1 MLADGS
7 SRPLQKGEILQ
18 PGAKLNIADD
28 AKLILAPYDESP
40 AAATP
45 DAPAHDAPAP
55 GQPQAPDAGTAA
67 SPDIAALQKSILQ
80 GVDPTQNFE
89 ASAAGGAPAAGGG
102 GGIGG
107 VAGASGNGGFVTID
121 RIGDATI
128 AAAGFDTTYQTE
140 PVVDTQ
146 QVVEPL
152 LVNELTD
159 QGEQLVVA
167 EDGVLNGNLLDNTVN
182 TDGPSAASVLLF
194 SWGGNANVAVGTSV
208 TIDGIGTLVVNGD
221 GSFTFTPAPNYDG
234 AVPPVVYTVTD
245 GTDTVQS
252 TLELTITPVNDLA
265 DQGENVVVT
274 EDAAVS
280 GNLLDNT
287 VDNDGP
293 QAATVTGFSWGGLAN
308 TTLGT
313 PVTLAGVGTL
323 LVNADG
329 SYQFTPATNYD
340 GPVPAVSYT
349 VTDGT
354 DSVQSILTITIIPV
368 DEPVELAGLQLE
380 GGELTLNEA
389 SLAGGSNP
397 NAAAVTQSGIFTFSA
412 ADGVQSLT
420 LGGVAL
426 VTNGQAVTAFPQTI
440 ISPLGNQLIVT
451 GINYNPVTGTGSVNY
466 SYTLGGSETHTQP
479 ANDNSLSESFSVVL
493 VDTDGDNTSGSL
505 DVVILDDV
513 PSVTLTTNSEGLG
526 SVSVDESLVSLGG
539 VGSDGVASATLSAAN
554 VQAQFNPAFGADG
567 AGSIGYSLALTGTNV
582 ASGLYAVDPAAAN
595 GQGAA
600 IVLNQVGNVIT
611 GSAGG
616 VDYFTLTINPS
627 TGEVTLALL
636 DNVWHG
642 DTTNADDSVALTL
655 GQGVLTLVQTVTDAD
670 GDSASASVDLGANGV
685 FRFEDDGP
693 RAGLAEEAPRLGATV
708 DESLVSLGGVGG
720 DGVASA
726 TLSAA
731 NVQAQFNPAF
741 GADGAGS
748 IGYSLALTGTNVAS
762 GLYAVDPLAANGQG
776 AAIVLNQVGNVITGS
791 AGGVDYFTLTINP
804 STGEVTLA
812 LLDNVWHGDTTNADD
827 SVALTLGQGVLTLV
841 QTVTDADG
849 DSASASVDLGANGVF
864 RFEDDGPRAGLA
876 VEAPRLGATVDESLV
891 SLGGVGSDGVASATL
906 SAANVQAQFAP
917 AFGADGAGSIGY
929 SLALTGTNV
938 ASGLYAVDPAAA
950 NGQGAAIVLNQ
961 VGNVITGSAG
971 GVDYFTLTIN
981 PSTGEVTLALLDNV
995 WHGDT
1000 TNADDSVALT
1010 LGQGVLTL
1018 VQTVTDADGDS
1029 ASASV
1034 DLGANGVFRFEDDG
1048 PRAGLAE
1055 EAPRLG
1061 ATVDESLVSLGGVGG
1076 DGVASATLSAANV
1089 QAQFNPAFGA
1099 DGAGSI
1105 GYSLALTGTNVASG
1119 LYAVD
1124 PLAANGQGAAIVLN
1138 QVGNVITGSAGG
1150 VDYFTLTINPS
1161 TGEVT
1166 LALLDNVWHGDTT
1179 NADDSVALTLGQGV
1193 LTLVQT
1199 VTDADGDSASASV
1212 DLGANGVFR
1221 FEDDGPRAGLAEE
1234 APRLDATVD
1243 ESLVSLGGVGG
1254 DGVAS
1259 ATLSAANVQAQF
1271 NPAFGADGAG
1281 SIGYSLAL
1289 TGTNVASGLYAV
1301 DPLAANGQGAAIV
1314 LNQVGNVITGSAGG
1328 VDYFTLTINPST
1340 GEVTLALLD
1349 NVWHGDTTNADDSVA
1364 LTLGQGVLTLVQ
1376 TVTDADGDSASA
1388 SVDLGANGVFR
1399 FEDDGPRAGLAVEA
1413 PRLGATVD
1421 ESLVSLGGVGSDGV
1435 ASATLSAANVQAQF
1449 APAFGADGAGS
1460 IGYSL
1465 ALTGTNVASGLYAV
1479 DPAAAN
1485 GQGAAIVL
1493 NQVGNVITGSAGGV
1507 DYFTLTINPST
1518 GEVTLALLDNV
1529 WHGDTTNA
1537 DDSVALTLGQG
1548 VLTLVQT
1555 VTDADGDSASAS
1567 VDLGA
1572 NGVFRF
1578 EDDGPR
1584 AGLAE
1589 EAPRLGA
1596 TVDESLVSLGG
1607 VGGDGVASATLSAA
1621 NVQAQFNPAF
1631 GADGA
1636 GSIGYSLALT
1646 GTNVAS
1652 GLYAVDPLAANGQGA
1667 AIVLNQVGNVITGSA
1682 GGVDY
1687 FTLTINPSTGEVTLA
1702 LLDNVW
1708 HGDTTNADDSVA
1720 LTLGQGVLT
1729 LVQTVTDADGD
1740 SASASVDLGA
1750 NGVFRFEDDGPRA
1763 GLAEEAPRLGATVDE
1778 SLVSLGGVG
1787 GDGVAS
1793 ATLSAANVQAQFNPA
1808 FGADGAGSIGY
1819 SLALT
1824 GTNVAS
1830 GLYAVDPLAANGQ
1843 GAAIVLNQV
1852 GNVITGSAGGVDY
1865 FTLTINP
1872 STGEVTLALLDNVWH
1887 GDTTNADDSVAL
1899 TLGQG
1904 VLTLVQTVTDAD
1916 GDSASA
1922 SVDLGANGVFRFEDD
1937 GPRAGLAVEAP
1948 RLGATVDESLVSL
1961 GGVGG
1966 DGVASATLSAANVQ
1980 AQFNPAFGADGAG
1993 SIGYSLA
2000 LTGTNVASG
2009 LYAVDPLAA
2018 NGQGA
2023 AIVLNQVGNV
2033 ITGSAGGVD
2042 YFTLT
2047 INPST
2052 GEVTLALLDNVWHG
2066 DTTNADDSVALTL
2079 GQGVLT
2085 LVQTVTDADGDSASA
2100 SVDLGANGVFRFED
2114 DGPRAGL
2121 AVEAPRLGATVDE
2134 SLVSLGGV
2142 GSDGVASATLSAA
2155 NVQAQFAPAFG
2166 ADGAGSI
2173 GYSLALTGTNVA
2185 SGLYAVDPA
2194 AANGQGAAIVLNQV
2208 GNVITGSAGGVDYF
2222 TLTINP
2228 STGEVTL
2235 ALLDNVWHGDTTNA
2249 DDSVAL
2255 TLGQGVLTLV
2265 QTVTDADG
2273 DSASASVDL
2282 GANGVFRFEDDGPRA
2297 GLAEEA
2303 PRLGATVDESLVS
2316 LGGVGSDGV
2325 ASASLSA
2332 ANVQAQFNPAFGA
2345 DGAGSI
2351 GYSLALTGT
2360 NVASGLYAVDP
2371 AAANGQ
2377 GAAIVLNQV
2386 GNVIT
2391 GSAGGVDYF
2400 TLTINPS
2407 TGEVTLALLDNVW
2420 HGDTTNADDSVAL
2433 TLGQGVLTLV
2443 QTVTDADGDSAS
2455 ASVDLG
2461 ANGVFR
2467 FEDDG
2472 PSVTINAV
2480 ADSGITL
2487 TTQDAQTIGSAS
2499 DTATGSF
2506 AAAFLAAAVPSYG
2519 ADGPGTTTVSGYSLS
2534 VTDSNS
2540 GLTSNGLA
2548 ITLTKV
2554 GSDIVGSTTAGEVF
2568 RISVASNGTVT
2579 LTQSAELDH
2588 LPEDVD
2594 NSNDNNLIS
2603 LANGKVLLSATVTVV
2618 DGDNDT
2624 ATGTVSADLGG
2635 NIRFEDDVPSVTI
2648 NAVADSGIT
2657 LTTQDA
2663 QTIGSASDTATGSF
2677 AAAFL
2682 AAAVPSYG
2690 ADGPGTTTVSGYS
2703 LSVTD
2708 SNSGLTSN
2716 GLAIT
2721 LTKVGSD
2728 IVGST
2733 TAGEVFRISVAS
2745 NGTVTLTQSAELDH
2759 LPEDVDN
2766 SNDNNLISLA
2776 NGKVLLSATVTVVDG
2791 DNDTATGTV
2800 SADLGGN
2807 IRFEDDVPSVTIN
2820 AVADSG
2826 ITLTTQD
2833 AQTIGS
2839 ASDTATGSFAAA
2851 FLAAAVPSYGAD
2863 GPGTTTV
2870 SGYSLSVTDSNSGL
2884 TSNGLAITLTKVGSD
2899 IVGSTTAGEVFR
2911 ISVASNGTVTLTQS
2925 AELDHLPEDVDNS
2938 NDNNLIS
2945 LANGKV
2951 LLSAT
2956 VTVVDGDND
2965 TATGTVSAD
2974 LGGNIR
2980 FEDDVPSVTI
2990 NAVADS
2996 GITLTTQDAQTIGS
3010 ASDTA
3015 TGSFA
3020 AAFLAA
3026 AVPSYGADGPGTTTV
3041 SGYSLSVTD
3050 SNSGLTSNGLAIT
3063 LTKVGSDIVGS
3074 TTAGEVFRIS
3084 VASNG
3089 TVTLTQ
3095 SAELDHLPEDV
3106 DNSNDNNL
3114 ISLANGKVLLSA
3126 TVTVV
3131 DGDNDTA
3138 TGTVSADLGGNIR
3151 FEDDVPSVTINAVA
3165 DSGITLTT
3173 QDAQTIGSASDTAT
3187 GSFAAAFLA
3196 AAVPSYGADGPG
3208 TTTVS
3213 GYSLS
3218 VTDSNSGLTS
3228 NGLAITL
3235 TKVGSDIVGSTT
3247 AGEVFRISVA
3257 SNGTVT
3263 LTQSAELDHL
3273 PEDVDNSN
3281 DNNLISLANGK
3292 VLLSATVTVVDGD
3305 NDTATG
3311 TVSADLGGNIRFED
3325 DVPSVTI
3332 NAVADSGIT
3341 LTTQDAQTIG
3351 SASDT
3356 ATGSFAAAFLAAAV
3370 PSYGADGPGTTT
3382 VSGYSLSVTDSNSG
3396 LTSNGLAITLTKV
3409 GSDIVGST
3417 TAGEVFRISVAS
3429 NGTVTLTQSAELD
3442 HLPEDVDNSN
3452 DNNLISLA
3460 NGKVLLSAT
3469 VTVVDGDN
3477 DTATGT
3483 VSADLGG
3490 NIRFEDDV
3498 PSVTIN
3504 AVADS
3509 GITLTTQDAQT
3520 IGSASDTATGSFAAA
3535 FLAAAVPSY
3544 GADGPGTTTVSGY
3557 SLSVTDS
3564 NSGLT
3569 SNGLAITLTKVGSDI
3584 VGSTT
3589 AGEVF
3594 RISVASNGTVTLTQS
3609 AELDHLPE
3617 DVDNSNDNNLI
3628 SLANGKVLL
3637 SATVTVVDGDND
3649 TATGTVSADLGGN
3662 IRFEDDVPSVTINA
3676 VADSGITLTTQDAQT
3691 IGSASDTATGS
3702 FAAAF
3707 LAAAVPSYGADGPG
3721 TTTVSGYSLS
3731 VTDSNSG
3738 LTSNGLAI
3746 TLTKVGSDIVG
3757 STTAGEVF
3765 RISVASN
3772 GTVTLTQSAELDHLP
3787 EDVDNSNDNN
3797 LISLANGKVLLSATV
3812 TVVDG
3817 DNDTATGTV
3826 SADLGGN
3833 IRFEDDVPSVTINAV
3848 ADSGITL
3855 TTQDA
3860 QTIGSA
3866 SDTATGS
3873 FAAAFL
3879 AAAVPSY
3886 GADGPGTT
3894 TVSGYSLSV
3903 TDSNSGLT
3911 SNGLAITLTKVGSD
3925 IVGSTTAGEVFRIS
3939 VASNGTVTLTQSAEL
3954 DHLPEDVDNSNDNNL
3969 ISLANGKVL
3978 LSATVTVVD
3987 GDNDTATGTVSADL
4001 GGNIRFEDDVP
4012 SVTINAVADSGITLT
4027 TQDAQTIG
4035 SASDTATG
4043 SFAAAF
4049 LAAAVPSYG
4058 ADGPGTTTVS
4068 GYSLSVT
4075 DSNSGLTSNGLAI
4088 TLTKVGSDIVGST
4101 TAGEVFRISVASNGT
4116 VTLTQS
4122 AELDHL
4128 PEDVDNSNDNNLIS
4142 LANGKVLLSATVT
4155 VVDGD
4160 NDTATGTVSAD
4171 LGGNIRFE
4179 DDVPSVTIN
4188 AVADSSITLTTQ
4200 DAQTIGSASDTA
4212 TGSFA
4217 AAFLAAAVPSYGAD
4231 GPGTT
4236 TVSGYSLSVT
4246 DSNSGLTS
4254 NGLAITLTKVGS
4266 DIVGSTTAGE
4276 VFRISVASN
4285 GTVTLTQSAELDHL
4299 PEDVDNSNDNNLIS
4313 LANGKVLLSA
4323 TVTVVDGDNDT
4334 ATGTVSADLGGNIRF
4349 EDDVPSVTINA
4360 VADSGITLTTQDAQ
4374 TIGSASDTATGSFA
4388 AAFLAAAVPSYGADG
4403 PGTTTVSGYSLSVTD
4418 SNSGLTSNGL
4428 AITLT
4433 KVGSDIVGSTTAG
4446 EVFRISVAS
4455 NGTVTLTQ
4463 SAELDHLPET
4473 VDNSNDNNLI
4483 SLANGKVLLSATVTV
4498 VDGDNDTATGTVSAD
4513 LGGNIRFEDD
4523 VPSVTINAVADSSIT
4538 LTTQD
4543 AQTIGSASDTA
4554 TGSFAAAFL
4563 AAAVPS
4569 YGADGP
4575 GTTTVSGY
4583 SLSVTDSNSGLTSNG
4598 LAITLT
4604 KVGSDIVGSTTAGEV
4619 FRISVASNGTVTLT
4633 QSAELDHLPED
4644 VDNSNDN
4651 NLISLANGK
4660 VLLSA
4665 TVTVVDGDNDTATGT
4680 VSADLGG
4687 NIRFEDDVPTANP
4700 VTNAGQATQVQ
4711 NTNLMLI
4718 LDISGSMDYDSGYQG
4733 MTRMQVMQKS
4743 ALELLD
4749 KYSAYGNVMVNIITF
4764 ATSATN
4770 PTGVWVN
4777 VDTAKA
4783 IILGL
4788 VSTDSTN
4795 YDDALNEAIK
4805 AFGDTGKLANAQN
4818 VSYFMSDGEPNANAL
4833 SGSPATVPDGN
4844 NSLGGGD
4851 GIDGDGTTLTG
4862 EAKDWADFLKANDI
4876 NSFALGMGSGSTA
4889 SALDPIAYNGVSE
4902 VNTTSLI
4909 VTDFSQLAATLLSTV
4924 VAPPLSGQL
4933 LNGGL
4938 TASTG
4943 ADGGWIGSITVAGVT
4958 YHYDQKTDISSV
4970 TGGTSAGTF
4979 NTATNEWS
4987 ISVAGGILKVDMD
5000 NGAYTFTPPSVIP
5013 SGGISQVFGYNV
5025 IDHDGDTAASTLSL
5039 IINPA
5044 IGPTVVRDDFVIT
5057 NQDPSTIPDWAL
5069 LANDTGPL
5077 AATQVIT
5084 GVSGAVGGTVTDGA
5098 GSIVFDDTSG
5108 SATPSTYDG
5117 SFNYT
5122 NSTTTDPAKVFVDV
5136 QSGSTLTGSYL
5147 DEILIGGSG
5156 NDTLNGN
5163 AGNDILLGGAGN
5175 DSLNGGEGNDILVGG
5190 AGNDTLNGGSGND
5203 TASYL
5208 DSTAGVTV
5216 TVNGN
5221 NQITGGAGTDSLSN
5235 MENLIGSMFNDSLT
5249 GDGNANVLSG
5259 LAGNDILIGGG
5270 GDDMLI
5276 GGAGSDTM
5284 TGGTGKD
5291 TFKWMA
5297 GDAGGIDT
5305 IKDFTT
5311 GANGDVLDLSELL
5324 SGEHTNA
5331 ATLDQY
5337 FNFASGP
5344 GSNKSTLTIDLD
5356 GSGSASTT
5364 HTIFFDN
5371 VDLTLGGTRTD
5382 QQIIQDLLDQG
5393 NLKVDP

>member
-1 MLADGS
+1 MRTQIIDKTVVVSSIEGSVQIVLADGS

-28 AKLILAPYDESP
+28 AKLELAPYDDSP

-128 AAAGFDTTYQTE
+128 AAAGFDTTYQTD

-354 DSVQSILTITIIPV
+354 DSVQAILTITITPV

-440 ISPLGNQLIVT
+440 TSPLGNQLIVT

-526 SVSVDESLVSLGG
+526 SVSVDESLVSLDGVGTDGVASATLSAADVQAQFNPAFGADGAGSIGYSLALTGTNVVSGLYAVDPAAANGQGAAIVLNQVGNVITGSAGGVDYFTLTINPSTGEVTLALLDNVWHGDTTNADDSVALTLGQGVLTLVQTVTDADGDSASAAVDLGANGVFRFEDDGPRAGLAVEAPSLGATVDESLVSLGG
-539 VGSDGVASATLSAAN
+539 VGTDGVASATLSAADVQAQFNLAFGADGAGSIGYSLALTGTNVVSGLYAVDPAAANGQGAAIVLNQVGNVITGSAGGVDYFTLTINPTTGEVTLALLDNVWHGDTTNADDSVALTLGQGVLTLVQTVTDADGDSASAAVDLGANGVFRFEDDGPRAGLAVEAPSLGATVDESLVSLGGVGTDGVASATLSAAN

-708 DESLVSLGGVGG
+708 DESLVSLGGVGT

-731 NVQAQFNPAF
+731 DVQAQFNPAF

-748 IGYSLALTGTNVAS
+748 IGYSLALTGTNVVS
-762 GLYAVDPLAANGQG
+762 GLYAVDPAAANGQG
-776 AAIVLNQVGNVITGS
+776 AAIVLNQVGNIITGS

-876 VEAPRLGATVDESLV
+876 EEAPRLGATVDESLV
-891 SLGGVGSDGVASATL
+891 SLGGVGTDGVASATL
-906 SAANVQAQFAP
+906 SAADVQAQFNP

-938 ASGLYAVDPAAA
+938 VSGLYAVDPAAA

-1061 ATVDESLVSLGGVGG
+1061 ATVDESLVSLGGVGT
-1076 DGVASATLSAANV
+1076 DGVASATLSAADV

-1105 GYSLALTGTNVASG
+1105 GYSLALTGTNV
-1119 LYAVD
+1119 V
-1124 PLAANGQGAAIVLN
+1124 
-1138 QVGNVITGSAGG
+1138 
-1150 VDYFTLTINPS
+1150 
-1161 TGEVT
+1161 
-1166 LALLDNVWHGDTT
+1166 
-1179 NADDSVALTLGQGV
+1179 
-1193 LTLVQT
+1193 
-1199 VTDADGDSASASV
+1199 
-1212 DLGANGVFR
+1212 
-1221 FEDDGPRAGLAEE
+1221 
-1234 APRLDATVD
+1234 
-1243 ESLVSLGGVGG
+1243 
-1254 DGVAS
+1254 
-1259 ATLSAANVQAQF
+1259 
-1271 NPAFGADGAG
+1271 
-1281 SIGYSLAL
+1281 
-1289 TGTNVASGLYAV
+1289 
-1301 DPLAANGQGAAIV
+1301 
-1314 LNQVGNVITGSAGG
+1314 
-1328 VDYFTLTINPST
+1328 
-1340 GEVTLALLD
+1340 
-1349 NVWHGDTTNADDSVA
+1349 
-1364 LTLGQGVLTLVQ
+1364 
-1376 TVTDADGDSASA
+1376 
-1388 SVDLGANGVFR
+1388 
-1399 FEDDGPRAGLAVEA
+1399 
-1413 PRLGATVD
+1413 
-1421 ESLVSLGGVGSDGV
+1421 
-1435 ASATLSAANVQAQF
+1435 
-1449 APAFGADGAGS
+1449 
-1460 IGYSL
+1460 
-1465 ALTGTNVASGLYAV
+1465 SGLYAV

-1607 VGGDGVASATLSAA
+1607 VGTDGVASATLSAA
-1621 NVQAQFNPAF
+1621 DVQAQFNPAF

-1646 GTNVAS
+1646 GTNV
-1652 GLYAVDPLAANGQGA
+1652 V
-1667 AIVLNQVGNVITGSA
+1667 
-1682 GGVDY
+1682 
-1687 FTLTINPSTGEVTLA
+1687 
-1702 LLDNVW
+1702 
-1708 HGDTTNADDSVA
+1708 
-1720 LTLGQGVLT
+1720 
-1729 LVQTVTDADGD
+1729 
-1740 SASASVDLGA
+1740 
-1750 NGVFRFEDDGPRA
+1750 
-1763 GLAEEAPRLGATVDE
+1763 
-1778 SLVSLGGVG
+1778 
-1787 GDGVAS
+1787 
-1793 ATLSAANVQAQFNPA
+1793 
-1808 FGADGAGSIGY
+1808 
-1819 SLALT
+1819 
-1824 GTNVAS
+1824 
-1830 GLYAVDPLAANGQ
+1830 
-1843 GAAIVLNQV
+1843 
-1852 GNVITGSAGGVDY
+1852 
-1865 FTLTINP
+1865 
-1872 STGEVTLALLDNVWH
+1872 
-1887 GDTTNADDSVAL
+1887 
-1899 TLGQG
+1899 
-1904 VLTLVQTVTDAD
+1904 
-1916 GDSASA
+1916 
-1922 SVDLGANGVFRFEDD
+1922 
-1937 GPRAGLAVEAP
+1937 
-1948 RLGATVDESLVSL
+1948 
-1961 GGVGG
+1961 
-1966 DGVASATLSAANVQ
+1966 
-1980 AQFNPAFGADGAG
+1980 
-1993 SIGYSLA
+1993 
-2000 LTGTNVASG
+2000 
-2009 LYAVDPLAA
+2009 
-2018 NGQGA
+2018 
-2023 AIVLNQVGNV
+2023 
-2033 ITGSAGGVD
+2033 
-2042 YFTLT
+2042 
-2047 INPST
+2047 
-2052 GEVTLALLDNVWHG
+2052 
-2066 DTTNADDSVALTL
+2066 
-2079 GQGVLT
+2079 
-2085 LVQTVTDADGDSASA
+2085 
-2100 SVDLGANGVFRFED
+2100 
-2114 DGPRAGL
+2114 
-2121 AVEAPRLGATVDE
+2121 
-2134 SLVSLGGV
+2134 
-2142 GSDGVASATLSAA
+2142 
-2155 NVQAQFAPAFG
+2155 
-2166 ADGAGSI
+2166 
-2173 GYSLALTGTNVA
+2173 

-2316 LGGVGSDGV
+2316 LGGVGTDGV
-2325 ASASLSA
+2325 ASATLSA
-2332 ANVQAQFNPAFGA
+2332 ADVQAQFNPAFGA

-2360 NVASGLYAVDP
+2360 NVVSGLYAVDP

-2472 PSVTINAV
+2472 PRAGLAEEAPRLGATVDESLVSLGGVGTDGVASATLSAADVQAQFNPAFGADGAGSIGYSLALTGTNVVSGLYAVDPAAANGQGAAIVLNQVGNVITGSAGGVDYFTLTINPSTGEVTLALLDNVWHGDTTNADDSVALTLGQGVLTLVQTVTDADGDSASAAVDLGANGVFRFEDDGPSVTINAV
-2480 ADSGITL
+2480 ADGGITL
-2487 TTQDAQTIGSAS
+2487 TTQDAQTIDAAS

-2554 GSDIVGSTTAGEVF
+2554 GSDIVGSTSAGEVF

-2648 NAVADSGIT
+2648 NAVADGGIT

-2663 QTIGSASDTATGSF
+2663 QTIDAASDTATGSF

-2733 TAGEVFRISVAS
+2733 SAGEVFRISVAS

-2820 AVADSG
+2820 AVADGG

-2833 AQTIGS
+2833 AQTIDA

-2899 IVGSTTAGEVFR
+2899 IVGSTSAGEVFR

-2990 NAVADS
+2990 NAVADG
-2996 GITLTTQDAQTIGS
+2996 GITLTTQDAQTIDA

-3074 TTAGEVFRIS
+3074 TSAGEVFRIS

-3165 DSGITLTT
+3165 DGGITLTT
-3173 QDAQTIGSASDTAT
+3173 QDAQTIDAASDTAT

-3235 TKVGSDIVGSTT
+3235 TKVGSDIVGSTS

-3332 NAVADSGIT
+3332 NAVADGGIT
-3341 LTTQDAQTIG
+3341 LTTQDAQTIDA
-3351 SASDT
+3351 ASDT

-3417 TAGEVFRISVAS
+3417 SAGEVFRISVAS

-3504 AVADS
+3504 AVADG

-3520 IGSASDTATGSFAAA
+3520 IDAASDTATGSFAAA

-3584 VGSTT
+3584 VGSTS

-3676 VADSGITLTTQDAQT
+3676 VADGGITLTTQDAQT
-3691 IGSASDTATGS
+3691 IDAASDTATGS

-3757 STTAGEVF
+3757 STSAGEVF

-3848 ADSGITL
+3848 ADGGITL

-3860 QTIGSA
+3860 QTIDAA

-3925 IVGSTTAGEVFRIS
+3925 IVGSTSAGEVFRIS

-4012 SVTINAVADSGITLT
+4012 SVTINAVADGGITLT
-4027 TQDAQTIG
+4027 TQDAQTIDA
-4035 SASDTATG
+4035 ASDTATG

-4101 TAGEVFRISVASNGT
+4101 SAGEVFRISVASNGT

-4188 AVADSSITLTTQ
+4188 AVADGGITLTTQ
-4200 DAQTIGSASDTA
+4200 DAQTIDAASDTA

-4266 DIVGSTTAGE
+4266 DIVGST
-4276 VFRISVASN
+4276 S
-4285 GTVTLTQSAELDHL
+4285 
-4299 PEDVDNSNDNNLIS
+4299 
-4313 LANGKVLLSA
+4313 
-4323 TVTVVDGDNDT
+4323 
-4334 ATGTVSADLGGNIRF
+4334 
-4349 EDDVPSVTINA
+4349 
-4360 VADSGITLTTQDAQ
+4360 
-4374 TIGSASDTATGSFA
+4374 
-4388 AAFLAAAVPSYGADG
+4388 
-4403 PGTTTVSGYSLSVTD
+4403 
-4418 SNSGLTSNGL
+4418 
-4428 AITLT
+4428 
-4433 KVGSDIVGSTTAG
+4433 
-4446 EVFRISVAS
+4446 
-4455 NGTVTLTQ
+4455 
-4463 SAELDHLPET
+4463 
-4473 VDNSNDNNLI
+4473 
-4483 SLANGKVLLSATVTV
+4483 
-4498 VDGDNDTATGTVSAD
+4498 
-4513 LGGNIRFEDD
+4513 
-4523 VPSVTINAVADSSIT
+4523 
-4538 LTTQD
+4538 
-4543 AQTIGSASDTA
+4543 
-4554 TGSFAAAFL
+4554 
-4563 AAAVPS
+4563 
-4569 YGADGP
+4569 
-4575 GTTTVSGY
+4575 
-4583 SLSVTDSNSGLTSNG
+4583 
-4598 LAITLT
+4598 
-4604 KVGSDIVGSTTAGEV
+4604 AGEV

-4924 VAPPLSGQL
+4924 VAPPLSGLL

-5013 SGGISQVFGYNV
+5013 FGGISQVFGYNV

-5098 GSIVFDDTSG
+5098 GSVVFDDTSG
-5108 SATPSTYDG
+5108 SATPSAYDG

-5147 DEILIGGSG
+5147 DEVLIGGSG

-5175 DSLNGGEGNDILVGG
+5175 DNLNGGEGNDILVGG
-5190 AGNDTLNGGSGND
+5190 AGNDTLNGGNGND

-5216 TVNGN
+5216 IVNGN

>member
-1 MLADGS
+1 M
-7 SRPLQKGEILQ
+7 
-18 PGAKLNIADD
+18 
-28 AKLILAPYDESP
+28 
-40 AAATP
+40 
-45 DAPAHDAPAP
+45 
-55 GQPQAPDAGTAA
+55 
-67 SPDIAALQKSILQ
+67 
-80 GVDPTQNFE
+80 
-89 ASAAGGAPAAGGG
+89 
-102 GGIGG
+102 
-107 VAGASGNGGFVTID
+107 
-121 RIGDATI
+121 
-128 AAAGFDTTYQTE
+128 
-140 PVVDTQ
+140 
-146 QVVEPL
+146 
-152 LVNELTD
+152 
-159 QGEQLVVA
+159 
-167 EDGVLNGNLLDNTVN
+167 
-182 TDGPSAASVLLF
+182 
-194 SWGGNANVAVGTSV
+194 
-208 TIDGIGTLVVNGD
+208 
-221 GSFTFTPAPNYDG
+221 
-234 AVPPVVYTVTD
+234 
-245 GTDTVQS
+245 
-252 TLELTITPVNDLA
+252 
-265 DQGENVVVT
+265 
-274 EDAAVS
+274 
-280 GNLLDNT
+280 
-287 VDNDGP
+287 
-293 QAATVTGFSWGGLAN
+293 
-308 TTLGT
+308 
-313 PVTLAGVGTL
+313 
-323 LVNADG
+323 
-329 SYQFTPATNYD
+329 
-340 GPVPAVSYT
+340 
-349 VTDGT
+349 
-354 DSVQSILTITIIPV
+354 
-368 DEPVELAGLQLE
+368 
-380 GGELTLNEA
+380 
-389 SLAGGSNP
+389 
-397 NAAAVTQSGIFTFSA
+397 
-412 ADGVQSLT
+412 
-420 LGGVAL
+420 
-426 VTNGQAVTAFPQTI
+426 
-440 ISPLGNQLIVT
+440 
-451 GINYNPVTGTGSVNY
+451 
-466 SYTLGGSETHTQP
+466 
-479 ANDNSLSESFSVVL
+479 
-493 VDTDGDNTSGSL
+493 
-505 DVVILDDV
+505 
-513 PSVTLTTNSEGLG
+513 
-526 SVSVDESLVSLGG
+526 SVDESLVSLGG
-539 VGSDGVASATLSAAN
+539 AGTDGVASATLSAAN

-582 ASGLYAVDPAAAN
+582 ASGLYAVDPATAN

-670 GDSASASVDLGANGV
+670 GDSASAAVDLGANGV

-693 RAGLAEEAPRLGATV
+693 RAGLAVEAPSLGATV
-708 DESLVSLGGVGG
+708 DESLVSLGGVGT

-762 GLYAVDPLAANGQG
+762 GLYAVDPATANGQG

-804 STGEVTLA
+804 SSGEVTLA

-849 DSASASVDLGANGVF
+849 DSASAAVDLGANGVF

-876 VEAPRLGATVDESLV
+876 VEAPSLGATVDESLV
-891 SLGGVGSDGVASATL
+891 SLGGVGT
-906 SAANVQAQFAP
+906 
-917 AFGADGAGSIGY
+917 
-929 SLALTGTNV
+929 
-938 ASGLYAVDPAAA
+938 
-950 NGQGAAIVLNQ
+950 
-961 VGNVITGSAG
+961 
-971 GVDYFTLTIN
+971 
-981 PSTGEVTLALLDNV
+981 
-995 WHGDT
+995 
-1000 TNADDSVALT
+1000 
-1010 LGQGVLTL
+1010 
-1018 VQTVTDADGDS
+1018 
-1029 ASASV
+1029 
-1034 DLGANGVFRFEDDG
+1034 
-1048 PRAGLAE
+1048 
-1055 EAPRLG
+1055 
-1061 ATVDESLVSLGGVGG
+1061 

-1124 PLAANGQGAAIVLN
+1124 PATANGQGAAIVLN

-1161 TGEVT
+1161 SGEVT

-1199 VTDADGDSASASV
+1199 VTDADGDSASAAV

-1221 FEDDGPRAGLAEE
+1221 FEDDGPRAGLAVE
-1234 APRLDATVD
+1234 APSLGATVD
-1243 ESLVSLGGVGG
+1243 ESLVSLGGVGT

-1301 DPLAANGQGAAIV
+1301 DPATANGQGAAIV

-1328 VDYFTLTINPST
+1328 VDYFTLTINPSS

-1388 SVDLGANGVFR
+1388 AVDLGANGVFR

-1413 PRLGATVD
+1413 PSLGATVD
-1421 ESLVSLGGVGSDGV
+1421 ESLVSLGGVG
-1435 ASATLSAANVQAQF
+1435 T
-1449 APAFGADGAGS
+1449 
-1460 IGYSL
+1460 
-1465 ALTGTNVASGLYAV
+1465 
-1479 DPAAAN
+1479 
-1485 GQGAAIVL
+1485 
-1493 NQVGNVITGSAGGV
+1493 
-1507 DYFTLTINPST
+1507 
-1518 GEVTLALLDNV
+1518 
-1529 WHGDTTNA
+1529 
-1537 DDSVALTLGQG
+1537 
-1548 VLTLVQT
+1548 
-1555 VTDADGDSASAS
+1555 
-1567 VDLGA
+1567 
-1572 NGVFRF
+1572 
-1578 EDDGPR
+1578 
-1584 AGLAE
+1584 
-1589 EAPRLGA
+1589 
-1596 TVDESLVSLGG
+1596 
-1607 VGGDGVASATLSAA
+1607 DGVASATLSAA

-1652 GLYAVDPLAANGQGA
+1652 GLYAVDPATANGQGA

-1687 FTLTINPSTGEVTLA
+1687 FTLTINPSSGEVTLA

-1740 SASASVDLGA
+1740 SASAAVDLGA

-1763 GLAEEAPRLGATVDE
+1763 GLAVEAPSLGATVDE

-1787 GDGVAS
+1787 TDGVAS

-1830 GLYAVDPLAANGQ
+1830 GLYAVDPATANGQ

-1872 STGEVTLALLDNVWH
+1872 SSGEVTLALLDNVWH

-1922 SVDLGANGVFRFEDD
+1922 AVDLGANGVFRFEDD

-1948 RLGATVDESLVSL
+1948 SLGATVDESLVSL
-1961 GGVGG
+1961 GGVGT

-2009 LYAVDPLAA
+2009 LYAVDPATA

-2047 INPST
+2047 INPSS

-2100 SVDLGANGVFRFED
+2100 A
-2114 DGPRAGL
+2114 
-2121 AVEAPRLGATVDE
+2121 
-2134 SLVSLGGV
+2134 
-2142 GSDGVASATLSAA
+2142 
-2155 NVQAQFAPAFG
+2155 
-2166 ADGAGSI
+2166 
-2173 GYSLALTGTNVA
+2173 
-2185 SGLYAVDPA
+2185 
-2194 AANGQGAAIVLNQV
+2194 
-2208 GNVITGSAGGVDYF
+2208 
-2222 TLTINP
+2222 
-2228 STGEVTL
+2228 
-2235 ALLDNVWHGDTTNA
+2235 
-2249 DDSVAL
+2249 
-2255 TLGQGVLTLV
+2255 
-2265 QTVTDADG
+2265 
-2273 DSASASVDL
+2273 
-2282 GANGVFRFEDDGPRA
+2282 
-2297 GLAEEA
+2297 
-2303 PRLGATVDESLVS
+2303 
-2316 LGGVGSDGV
+2316 
-2325 ASASLSA
+2325 
-2332 ANVQAQFNPAFGA
+2332 
-2345 DGAGSI
+2345 
-2351 GYSLALTGT
+2351 
-2360 NVASGLYAVDP
+2360 
-2371 AAANGQ
+2371 
-2377 GAAIVLNQV
+2377 
-2386 GNVIT
+2386 
-2391 GSAGGVDYF
+2391 
-2400 TLTINPS
+2400 
-2407 TGEVTLALLDNVW
+2407 
-2420 HGDTTNADDSVAL
+2420 
-2433 TLGQGVLTLV
+2433 
-2443 QTVTDADGDSAS
+2443 
-2455 ASVDLG
+2455 VDLG

-2480 ADSGITL
+2480 ADGGITL
-2487 TTQDAQTIGSAS
+2487 TTQDAQTIDAAS

-2554 GSDIVGSTTAGEVF
+2554 GSDIVGSTSAGEVF

-2648 NAVADSGIT
+2648 NAVADGGIT

-2663 QTIGSASDTATGSF
+2663 QTIDAASDTATGSF

-2733 TAGEVFRISVAS
+2733 SAGEVFRISVAS

-2820 AVADSG
+2820 AVADGG

-2833 AQTIGS
+2833 AQTIDA

-2899 IVGSTTAGEVFR
+2899 IVGSTSAGEVFR

-2990 NAVADS
+2990 NAVADG
-2996 GITLTTQDAQTIGS
+2996 GITLTTQDAQTIDA

-3074 TTAGEVFRIS
+3074 TSAGEVFRIS

-3165 DSGITLTT
+3165 DGGITLTT
-3173 QDAQTIGSASDTAT
+3173 QDAQTIDAASDTAT

-3235 TKVGSDIVGSTT
+3235 TKVGSDIVGSTS

-3332 NAVADSGIT
+3332 NAVADGGIT
-3341 LTTQDAQTIG
+3341 LTTQDAQTIDA
-3351 SASDT
+3351 ASDT

-3417 TAGEVFRISVAS
+3417 SAGEVFRISVAS

-3504 AVADS
+3504 AVADG

-3520 IGSASDTATGSFAAA
+3520 IDAASDTATGSFAAA

-3584 VGSTT
+3584 VGSTS

-3676 VADSGITLTTQDAQT
+3676 VADGGITLTTQDAQT
-3691 IGSASDTATGS
+3691 IDAASDTATGS

-3757 STTAGEVF
+3757 STSAGEVF

-3848 ADSGITL
+3848 ADGGITL

-3860 QTIGSA
+3860 QTIDAA

-3925 IVGSTTAGEVFRIS
+3925 IVGSTS
-3939 VASNGTVTLTQSAEL
+3939 
-3954 DHLPEDVDNSNDNNL
+3954 
-3969 ISLANGKVL
+3969 
-3978 LSATVTVVD
+3978 
-3987 GDNDTATGTVSADL
+3987 
-4001 GGNIRFEDDVP
+4001 
-4012 SVTINAVADSGITLT
+4012 
-4027 TQDAQTIG
+4027 
-4035 SASDTATG
+4035 
-4043 SFAAAF
+4043 
-4049 LAAAVPSYG
+4049 
-4058 ADGPGTTTVS
+4058 
-4068 GYSLSVT
+4068 
-4075 DSNSGLTSNGLAI
+4075 
-4088 TLTKVGSDIVGST
+4088 
-4101 TAGEVFRISVASNGT
+4101 
-4116 VTLTQS
+4116 
-4122 AELDHL
+4122 
-4128 PEDVDNSNDNNLIS
+4128 
-4142 LANGKVLLSATVT
+4142 
-4155 VVDGD
+4155 
-4160 NDTATGTVSAD
+4160 
-4171 LGGNIRFE
+4171 
-4179 DDVPSVTIN
+4179 
-4188 AVADSSITLTTQ
+4188 
-4200 DAQTIGSASDTA
+4200 
-4212 TGSFA
+4212 
-4217 AAFLAAAVPSYGAD
+4217 
-4231 GPGTT
+4231 
-4236 TVSGYSLSVT
+4236 
-4246 DSNSGLTS
+4246 
-4254 NGLAITLTKVGS
+4254 
-4266 DIVGSTTAGE
+4266 
-4276 VFRISVASN
+4276 
-4285 GTVTLTQSAELDHL
+4285 
-4299 PEDVDNSNDNNLIS
+4299 
-4313 LANGKVLLSA
+4313 
-4323 TVTVVDGDNDT
+4323 
-4334 ATGTVSADLGGNIRF
+4334 
-4349 EDDVPSVTINA
+4349 
-4360 VADSGITLTTQDAQ
+4360 
-4374 TIGSASDTATGSFA
+4374 
-4388 AAFLAAAVPSYGADG
+4388 
-4403 PGTTTVSGYSLSVTD
+4403 
-4418 SNSGLTSNGL
+4418 
-4428 AITLT
+4428 
-4433 KVGSDIVGSTTAG
+4433 
-4446 EVFRISVAS
+4446 
-4455 NGTVTLTQ
+4455 
-4463 SAELDHLPET
+4463 
-4473 VDNSNDNNLI
+4473 
-4483 SLANGKVLLSATVTV
+4483 
-4498 VDGDNDTATGTVSAD
+4498 
-4513 LGGNIRFEDD
+4513 
-4523 VPSVTINAVADSSIT
+4523 
-4538 LTTQD
+4538 
-4543 AQTIGSASDTA
+4543 
-4554 TGSFAAAFL
+4554 
-4563 AAAVPS
+4563 
-4569 YGADGP
+4569 
-4575 GTTTVSGY
+4575 
-4583 SLSVTDSNSGLTSNG
+4583 
-4598 LAITLT
+4598 
-4604 KVGSDIVGSTTAGEV
+4604 AGEV

-4805 AFGDTGKLANAQN
+4805 AFGDTGKLPNAQN

-4833 SGSPATVPDGN
+4833 SGSSATVPDGN

-5098 GSIVFDDTSG
+5098 GSVVFDDTSG
-5108 SATPSTYDG
+5108 SATPSAYDG

-5147 DEILIGGSG
+5147 DEVLIGGSG

-5175 DSLNGGEGNDILVGG
+5175 DNLNGGEGNDILVGG
-5190 AGNDTLNGGSGND
+5190 AGNDTLNGGNGND

-5276 GGAGSDTM
+5276 GGTGSDTM

-5297 GDAGGIDT
+5297 GDAGGVDT

>member
-1 MLADGS
+1 M
-7 SRPLQKGEILQ
+7 
-18 PGAKLNIADD
+18 
-28 AKLILAPYDESP
+28 
-40 AAATP
+40 
-45 DAPAHDAPAP
+45 
-55 GQPQAPDAGTAA
+55 
-67 SPDIAALQKSILQ
+67 
-80 GVDPTQNFE
+80 
-89 ASAAGGAPAAGGG
+89 
-102 GGIGG
+102 
-107 VAGASGNGGFVTID
+107 
-121 RIGDATI
+121 
-128 AAAGFDTTYQTE
+128 
-140 PVVDTQ
+140 
-146 QVVEPL
+146 
-152 LVNELTD
+152 
-159 QGEQLVVA
+159 
-167 EDGVLNGNLLDNTVN
+167 
-182 TDGPSAASVLLF
+182 
-194 SWGGNANVAVGTSV
+194 
-208 TIDGIGTLVVNGD
+208 
-221 GSFTFTPAPNYDG
+221 
-234 AVPPVVYTVTD
+234 
-245 GTDTVQS
+245 
-252 TLELTITPVNDLA
+252 
-265 DQGENVVVT
+265 
-274 EDAAVS
+274 
-280 GNLLDNT
+280 
-287 VDNDGP
+287 
-293 QAATVTGFSWGGLAN
+293 
-308 TTLGT
+308 
-313 PVTLAGVGTL
+313 
-323 LVNADG
+323 
-329 SYQFTPATNYD
+329 
-340 GPVPAVSYT
+340 
-349 VTDGT
+349 
-354 DSVQSILTITIIPV
+354 
-368 DEPVELAGLQLE
+368 
-380 GGELTLNEA
+380 
-389 SLAGGSNP
+389 
-397 NAAAVTQSGIFTFSA
+397 
-412 ADGVQSLT
+412 
-420 LGGVAL
+420 
-426 VTNGQAVTAFPQTI
+426 
-440 ISPLGNQLIVT
+440 
-451 GINYNPVTGTGSVNY
+451 
-466 SYTLGGSETHTQP
+466 
-479 ANDNSLSESFSVVL
+479 
-493 VDTDGDNTSGSL
+493 
-505 DVVILDDV
+505 
-513 PSVTLTTNSEGLG
+513 
-526 SVSVDESLVSLGG
+526 SVDESLVSLGG
-539 VGSDGVASATLSAAN
+539 VGTDGVASATLSAAD

-582 ASGLYAVDPAAAN
+582 VSGLYAVDPAAAN

-670 GDSASASVDLGANGV
+670 GDSASAAVDLGANGV

-708 DESLVSLGGVGG
+708 DESLVSLGGVGT

-731 NVQAQFNPAF
+731 DVQAQFNPAF

-748 IGYSLALTGTNVAS
+748 IGYSLALTGTNV
-762 GLYAVDPLAANGQG
+762 V
-776 AAIVLNQVGNVITGS
+776 
-791 AGGVDYFTLTINP
+791 
-804 STGEVTLA
+804 
-812 LLDNVWHGDTTNADD
+812 
-827 SVALTLGQGVLTLV
+827 
-841 QTVTDADG
+841 
-849 DSASASVDLGANGVF
+849 
-864 RFEDDGPRAGLA
+864 
-876 VEAPRLGATVDESLV
+876 
-891 SLGGVGSDGVASATL
+891 
-906 SAANVQAQFAP
+906 
-917 AFGADGAGSIGY
+917 
-929 SLALTGTNV
+929 
-938 ASGLYAVDPAAA
+938 SGLYAVDPAAA

-1029 ASASV
+1029 ASAAV

-1048 PRAGLAE
+1048 PRAGLAV
-1055 EAPRLG
+1055 EAPSLG
-1061 ATVDESLVSLGGVGG
+1061 ATVDESLVSLGGVGT
-1076 DGVASATLSAANV
+1076 DGVASATLSAADV

-1105 GYSLALTGTNVASG
+1105 GYSLALTGTNVVSG

-1124 PLAANGQGAAIVLN
+1124 PAAANGQGAAIVLN
-1138 QVGNVITGSAGG
+1138 QMGNVITGSAGG

-1199 VTDADGDSASASV
+1199 VTDADGDSASAAV

-1221 FEDDGPRAGLAEE
+1221 FEDDGPRAGLAVE
-1234 APRLDATVD
+1234 APSLGATVD
-1243 ESLVSLGGVGG
+1243 ESLVSLGGVGT

-1259 ATLSAANVQAQF
+1259 ATLSAADVQAQF

-1289 TGTNVASGLYAV
+1289 TGTNVVSGLYAV
-1301 DPLAANGQGAAIV
+1301 DPAAANGQGAAIV
-1314 LNQVGNVITGSAGG
+1314 LNQMGNVITGSAGG

-1388 SVDLGANGVFR
+1388 AVDLGANGVFR

-1413 PRLGATVD
+1413 PSLGATVD
-1421 ESLVSLGGVGSDGV
+1421 ESLVSLGGVGTDGV
-1435 ASATLSAANVQAQF
+1435 ASATLSAADVQAQF
-1449 APAFGADGAGS
+1449 NPAFGADGAGS

-1465 ALTGTNVASGLYAV
+1465 ALTGTNVVSGLYAVDPAAANGQGAAIVLNQMGNVITGSAGGVDYFTLTINPSTGEVTLALLDNVWHGDTTNADDSVALTLGQGVLTLVQTVTDADGDSASAAVDLGANGVFRFEDDGPRAGLAEEAPRLGATVDESLVSLGGVGTDGVASATLSAADVQAQFNPAFGADGAGSIGYSLALTGTNVVSGLYAV

-1555 VTDADGDSASAS
+1555 VTDADGDSASAA

-1584 AGLAE
+1584 AGLAV
-1589 EAPRLGA
+1589 EAPSLGA

-1607 VGGDGVASATLSAA
+1607 VGTDGVASATLSAA
-1621 NVQAQFNPAF
+1621 DVQAQFNPAF

-1646 GTNVAS
+1646 GTNVVS
-1652 GLYAVDPLAANGQGA
+1652 GLYAVDPAAANGQGA
-1667 AIVLNQVGNVITGSA
+1667 AIVLNQMGNVITGSA

-1740 SASASVDLGA
+1740 SASAAVDLGA

-1787 GDGVAS
+1787 TDGVAS
-1793 ATLSAANVQAQFNPA
+1793 ATLSAADVQAQFNPA

-1824 GTNVAS
+1824 GTNV
-1830 GLYAVDPLAANGQ
+1830 V
-1843 GAAIVLNQV
+1843 
-1852 GNVITGSAGGVDY
+1852 
-1865 FTLTINP
+1865 
-1872 STGEVTLALLDNVWH
+1872 
-1887 GDTTNADDSVAL
+1887 
-1899 TLGQG
+1899 
-1904 VLTLVQTVTDAD
+1904 
-1916 GDSASA
+1916 
-1922 SVDLGANGVFRFEDD
+1922 
-1937 GPRAGLAVEAP
+1937 
-1948 RLGATVDESLVSL
+1948 
-1961 GGVGG
+1961 
-1966 DGVASATLSAANVQ
+1966 
-1980 AQFNPAFGADGAG
+1980 
-1993 SIGYSLA
+1993 
-2000 LTGTNVASG
+2000 
-2009 LYAVDPLAA
+2009 
-2018 NGQGA
+2018 
-2023 AIVLNQVGNV
+2023 
-2033 ITGSAGGVD
+2033 
-2042 YFTLT
+2042 
-2047 INPST
+2047 
-2052 GEVTLALLDNVWHG
+2052 
-2066 DTTNADDSVALTL
+2066 
-2079 GQGVLT
+2079 
-2085 LVQTVTDADGDSASA
+2085 
-2100 SVDLGANGVFRFED
+2100 
-2114 DGPRAGL
+2114 
-2121 AVEAPRLGATVDE
+2121 
-2134 SLVSLGGV
+2134 
-2142 GSDGVASATLSAA
+2142 
-2155 NVQAQFAPAFG
+2155 
-2166 ADGAGSI
+2166 
-2173 GYSLALTGTNVA
+2173 

-2273 DSASASVDL
+2273 DSASAAVDL

-2297 GLAEEA
+2297 GLAVEA
-2303 PRLGATVDESLVS
+2303 PSLGATVDESLVS
-2316 LGGVGSDGV
+2316 LGGVGTDGV
-2325 ASASLSA
+2325 ASATLSA
-2332 ANVQAQFNPAFGA
+2332 ADVQAQFNPAFGA

-2360 NVASGLYAVDP
+2360 NVVSGLYAVDP

-2377 GAAIVLNQV
+2377 GAAIVLNQM

-2455 ASVDLG
+2455 AAVDLG

-2480 ADSGITL
+2480 ADGGITL
-2487 TTQDAQTIGSAS
+2487 TTQDAQTIDAAS

-2648 NAVADSGIT
+2648 NAVADGGIT

-2663 QTIGSASDTATGSF
+2663 QTIDAASDTATGSF

-2820 AVADSG
+2820 AVADGG

-2833 AQTIGS
+2833 AQTIDA

-2990 NAVADS
+2990 NAVADG
-2996 GITLTTQDAQTIGS
+2996 GITLTTQDAQTIDA

-3165 DSGITLTT
+3165 DGGITLTT
-3173 QDAQTIGSASDTAT
+3173 QDAQTIDAASDTATGSFAEVFRISVASNGTVTLTQSAELDHLPEDVDNSNDNNLISLANGKVLLSATVTVVDGDNDTATGTVSADLGGNIRFEDDVPSVTINAVADGGITLTTQDAQTIDAASDTAT

-3332 NAVADSGIT
+3332 NAVADGGIT
-3341 LTTQDAQTIG
+3341 LTTQDAQTI
-3351 SASDT
+3351 
-3356 ATGSFAAAFLAAAV
+3356 
-3370 PSYGADGPGTTT
+3370 
-3382 VSGYSLSVTDSNSG
+3382 
-3396 LTSNGLAITLTKV
+3396 
-3409 GSDIVGST
+3409 
-3417 TAGEVFRISVAS
+3417 
-3429 NGTVTLTQSAELD
+3429 
-3442 HLPEDVDNSN
+3442 
-3452 DNNLISLA
+3452 
-3460 NGKVLLSAT
+3460 
-3469 VTVVDGDN
+3469 
-3477 DTATGT
+3477 
-3483 VSADLGG
+3483 
-3490 NIRFEDDV
+3490 
-3498 PSVTIN
+3498 
-3504 AVADS
+3504 
-3509 GITLTTQDAQT
+3509 DA
-3520 IGSASDTATGSFAAA
+3520 
-3535 FLAAAVPSY
+3535 
-3544 GADGPGTTTVSGY
+3544 
-3557 SLSVTDS
+3557 
-3564 NSGLT
+3564 
-3569 SNGLAITLTKVGSDI
+3569 
-3584 VGSTT
+3584 
-3589 AGEVF
+3589 
-3594 RISVASNGTVTLTQS
+3594 
-3609 AELDHLPE
+3609 
-3617 DVDNSNDNNLI
+3617 
-3628 SLANGKVLL
+3628 
-3637 SATVTVVDGDND
+3637 
-3649 TATGTVSADLGGN
+3649 
-3662 IRFEDDVPSVTINA
+3662 
-3676 VADSGITLTTQDAQT
+3676 
-3691 IGSASDTATGS
+3691 
-3702 FAAAF
+3702 
-3707 LAAAVPSYGADGPG
+3707 
-3721 TTTVSGYSLS
+3721 
-3731 VTDSNSG
+3731 
-3738 LTSNGLAI
+3738 
-3746 TLTKVGSDIVG
+3746 
-3757 STTAGEVF
+3757 
-3765 RISVASN
+3765 
-3772 GTVTLTQSAELDHLP
+3772 
-3787 EDVDNSNDNN
+3787 
-3797 LISLANGKVLLSATV
+3797 
-3812 TVVDG
+3812 
-3817 DNDTATGTV
+3817 
-3826 SADLGGN
+3826 
-3833 IRFEDDVPSVTINAV
+3833 
-3848 ADSGITL
+3848 
-3855 TTQDA
+3855 
-3860 QTIGSA
+3860 
-3866 SDTATGS
+3866 
-3873 FAAAFL
+3873 
-3879 AAAVPSY
+3879 
-3886 GADGPGTT
+3886 
-3894 TVSGYSLSV
+3894 
-3903 TDSNSGLT
+3903 
-3911 SNGLAITLTKVGSD
+3911 
-3925 IVGSTTAGEVFRIS
+3925 
-3939 VASNGTVTLTQSAEL
+3939 
-3954 DHLPEDVDNSNDNNL
+3954 
-3969 ISLANGKVL
+3969 
-3978 LSATVTVVD
+3978 
-3987 GDNDTATGTVSADL
+3987 
-4001 GGNIRFEDDVP
+4001 
-4012 SVTINAVADSGITLT
+4012 
-4027 TQDAQTIG
+4027 
-4035 SASDTATG
+4035 
-4043 SFAAAF
+4043 
-4049 LAAAVPSYG
+4049 
-4058 ADGPGTTTVS
+4058 
-4068 GYSLSVT
+4068 
-4075 DSNSGLTSNGLAI
+4075 
-4088 TLTKVGSDIVGST
+4088 
-4101 TAGEVFRISVASNGT
+4101 
-4116 VTLTQS
+4116 
-4122 AELDHL
+4122 
-4128 PEDVDNSNDNNLIS
+4128 
-4142 LANGKVLLSATVT
+4142 
-4155 VVDGD
+4155 
-4160 NDTATGTVSAD
+4160 
-4171 LGGNIRFE
+4171 
-4179 DDVPSVTIN
+4179 
-4188 AVADSSITLTTQ
+4188 
-4200 DAQTIGSASDTA
+4200 
-4212 TGSFA
+4212 
-4217 AAFLAAAVPSYGAD
+4217 
-4231 GPGTT
+4231 
-4236 TVSGYSLSVT
+4236 
-4246 DSNSGLTS
+4246 
-4254 NGLAITLTKVGS
+4254 
-4266 DIVGSTTAGE
+4266 
-4276 VFRISVASN
+4276 
-4285 GTVTLTQSAELDHL
+4285 
-4299 PEDVDNSNDNNLIS
+4299 
-4313 LANGKVLLSA
+4313 
-4323 TVTVVDGDNDT
+4323 
-4334 ATGTVSADLGGNIRF
+4334 
-4349 EDDVPSVTINA
+4349 
-4360 VADSGITLTTQDAQ
+4360 
-4374 TIGSASDTATGSFA
+4374 
-4388 AAFLAAAVPSYGADG
+4388 
-4403 PGTTTVSGYSLSVTD
+4403 
-4418 SNSGLTSNGL
+4418 
-4428 AITLT
+4428 
-4433 KVGSDIVGSTTAG
+4433 
-4446 EVFRISVAS
+4446 
-4455 NGTVTLTQ
+4455 
-4463 SAELDHLPET
+4463 
-4473 VDNSNDNNLI
+4473 
-4483 SLANGKVLLSATVTV
+4483 
-4498 VDGDNDTATGTVSAD
+4498 
-4513 LGGNIRFEDD
+4513 
-4523 VPSVTINAVADSSIT
+4523 
-4538 LTTQD
+4538 
-4543 AQTIGSASDTA
+4543 ASDTA

-4805 AFGDTGKLANAQN
+4805 AFSDTGKLPNAQN

-4833 SGSPATVPDGN
+4833 SGSSATVPDGN

-5098 GSIVFDDTSG
+5098 GSVVFDDTSG
-5108 SATPSTYDG
+5108 SATPSAYDG

-5147 DEILIGGSG
+5147 DEVLIGGSG

-5175 DSLNGGEGNDILVGG
+5175 DNLNGGEGNDILVGG
-5190 AGNDTLNGGSGND
+5190 AGNDTLNGGNGND
-5203 TASYL
+5203 TGF
-5208 DSTAGVTV
+5208 DP
-5216 TVNGN
+5216 
-5221 NQITGGAGTDSLSN
+5221 
-5235 MENLIGSMFNDSLT
+5235 IGP
-5249 GDGNANVLSG
+5249 
-5259 LAGNDILIGGG
+5259 
-5270 GDDMLI
+5270 
-5276 GGAGSDTM
+5276 
-5284 TGGTGKD
+5284 D
-5291 TFKWMA
+5291 TFPA
-5297 GDAGGIDT
+5297 
-5305 IKDFTT
+5305 
-5311 GANGDVLDLSELL
+5311 
-5324 SGEHTNA
+5324 
-5331 ATLDQY
+5331 
-5337 FNFASGP
+5337 
-5344 GSNKSTLTIDLD
+5344 
-5356 GSGSASTT
+5356 
-5364 HTIFFDN
+5364 
-5371 VDLTLGGTRTD
+5371 
-5382 QQIIQDLLDQG
+5382 
-5393 NLKVDP
+5393 

>member
-1 MLADGS
+1 M
-7 SRPLQKGEILQ
+7 
-18 PGAKLNIADD
+18 
-28 AKLILAPYDESP
+28 
-40 AAATP
+40 
-45 DAPAHDAPAP
+45 
-55 GQPQAPDAGTAA
+55 
-67 SPDIAALQKSILQ
+67 
-80 GVDPTQNFE
+80 
-89 ASAAGGAPAAGGG
+89 
-102 GGIGG
+102 
-107 VAGASGNGGFVTID
+107 
-121 RIGDATI
+121 
-128 AAAGFDTTYQTE
+128 
-140 PVVDTQ
+140 
-146 QVVEPL
+146 
-152 LVNELTD
+152 
-159 QGEQLVVA
+159 
-167 EDGVLNGNLLDNTVN
+167 
-182 TDGPSAASVLLF
+182 
-194 SWGGNANVAVGTSV
+194 
-208 TIDGIGTLVVNGD
+208 
-221 GSFTFTPAPNYDG
+221 
-234 AVPPVVYTVTD
+234 
-245 GTDTVQS
+245 
-252 TLELTITPVNDLA
+252 
-265 DQGENVVVT
+265 
-274 EDAAVS
+274 
-280 GNLLDNT
+280 
-287 VDNDGP
+287 
-293 QAATVTGFSWGGLAN
+293 
-308 TTLGT
+308 
-313 PVTLAGVGTL
+313 
-323 LVNADG
+323 
-329 SYQFTPATNYD
+329 
-340 GPVPAVSYT
+340 
-349 VTDGT
+349 
-354 DSVQSILTITIIPV
+354 
-368 DEPVELAGLQLE
+368 
-380 GGELTLNEA
+380 
-389 SLAGGSNP
+389 
-397 NAAAVTQSGIFTFSA
+397 
-412 ADGVQSLT
+412 
-420 LGGVAL
+420 
-426 VTNGQAVTAFPQTI
+426 
-440 ISPLGNQLIVT
+440 
-451 GINYNPVTGTGSVNY
+451 
-466 SYTLGGSETHTQP
+466 
-479 ANDNSLSESFSVVL
+479 
-493 VDTDGDNTSGSL
+493 
-505 DVVILDDV
+505 
-513 PSVTLTTNSEGLG
+513 
-526 SVSVDESLVSLGG
+526 SVDESLVSLGG
-539 VGSDGVASATLSAAN
+539 VGTDGVASATLSAAD

-567 AGSIGYSLALTGTNV
+567 AGSIGYSLALTGSNV

-708 DESLVSLGGVGG
+708 DESLVSLGGVGT

-748 IGYSLALTGTNVAS
+748 IGYSLALTGSNVAS
-762 GLYAVDPLAANGQG
+762 GLYAVDPAAANGQGAAIVLNQVGNVITGSAGGVDYFTLTINPSTGEVTLALLDNVWHGDTTNADDSVALTLGQGVLTLVQTVTDADGDSASAAVDLGANGVFRFEDDGPRAGLAVEAPRLGATVDESLVSLGGAGTDGVASATLSAANVQAQFNPAFGADGAGSIGYSLALTGSNVASGLYAVDPAAANGQGAAIVLNQVGNVITGSAGGVDYFTLTINPSTGEVTLALLDNVWHGDTTNADDSVALTLGQGVLTLVQTVTDADGDSASAAVDLGANGVFRFEDDGPRAGLAVEAPRLGATVDESLVSLGGAGTDGVASATLSAANVQAQFNPAFGADGAGSIGYSLALTGSNVASGLYAVDPAAANGQGAAIVLNQVGNVITGSAGGVDYFTLTINPSTGEVTLALLDNVWHGDTTNADDSVALTLGQGVLTLVQTVTDADGDSASAAVDLGANGVFRFEDDGPRAGLAVEAPRLGATVDESLVSLGGAGTDGVASATLSAANVQAQFNPAFGADGAGSIGYSLALTGSNVASGLYAVDPAAANGQGAAIVLNQVGNVITGSAGGVDYFTLTINPSTGEVTLALLDNVWHGDTTNADDSVALTLGQGVLTLVQTVTDADGDSASAAVDLGANGVFRFEDDGPRAGLAVEAPSLGATVDESLVSLGGAGTDGVASATLSAANVQAQFNPAFGADGAGSIGYSLALTGSNVASGLYAVDPAAANGQGAAIVLNQVGNVITGSAGGVDYFTLTINPSTGEVTLALLDNVWHGDTTNADDSVALTLGQGVLTLVQTVTDADGDSASAAVDLGANGVFRFEDDGPRAGLAVEAPSLGATVDESLVSLGGAGTDGVASATLSAANVQAQFNPAFGADGAGSIGYSLALTGSNVASGLYAVDPAAANGQGAAIVLNQVGNVITGSAGGVDYFTLTINPSTGEVTLALLDNVWHGDTTNADDSVALTLGQGVLTLVQTVTDADGDSASAAVDLGANGVFRFEDDGPRAGLAVEAPSLGATVDESLVSLGGAGTDGVASATLSAANVQAQFNPAFGADGAGSIGYSLALTGSNVASGLYAVDPAAANGQGAAIVLNQVGNVITGSAGGVDYFTLTINPSTGEVTLALLDNVWHGDTTNADDSVALTLGQGVLTLVQTVTDADGDSASAAVDLGANGVFRFEDDGPRAGLAVEAPRLGATVDESLVSLGGVGSDGVASATLSAANVQAQFNPAFGADGAGSIGYSLALTGSNVASGLYAVDPAAANGQG

-906 SAANVQAQFAP
+906 SAANVQAQFNP

-929 SLALTGTNV
+929 SLALTGTNVASGLYAVDPAAANGQGAAIVLNQVGNVITGSAGGVDYFTLTINQSTGEVTLALLDNVWHGDTTNADDSVALTLGQGVLTLVQTVTDADGDSASASVDLGANGVFRFEDDGPRAGLAEEAPRLGATVDESLVSLGGVGTDGVASATLSAANVQAQFNPAFGADGAGSIGYSLALTGSNVASGLYAVDPAAANGQGAAIVLNQVGNVITGSAGGVDYFTLTINPSTGEVTLALLDNVWHGDTTNADDSVALTLGQGVLTLVQTVTDADGDSASAAVDLGANGVFRFEDDGPRAGLAVEAPRLGATVDESLVSLGGAGTDGVASATLSAANVQAQFNPAFGADGAGSIGYSLALTGSNVASGLYAVDPAAANGQGAAIVLNQVGNVITGSAGGVDYFTLTINPSTGEVTLALLDNVWHGDTTNADDSVALTLGQGVLTLVQTVTDADGDSASAAVDLGANGVFRFEDDGPRAGLAVEAPRLGATVDESLVSLGGVGSDGVASATLSAANVQAQFNPAFGADGAGSIGYSLALTGSNV

-1034 DLGANGVFRFEDDG
+1034 DLGV
-1048 PRAGLAE
+1048 
-1055 EAPRLG
+1055 
-1061 ATVDESLVSLGGVGG
+1061 
-1076 DGVASATLSAANV
+1076 
-1089 QAQFNPAFGA
+1089 
-1099 DGAGSI
+1099 
-1105 GYSLALTGTNVASG
+1105 
-1119 LYAVD
+1119 
-1124 PLAANGQGAAIVLN
+1124 
-1138 QVGNVITGSAGG
+1138 
-1150 VDYFTLTINPS
+1150 
-1161 TGEVT
+1161 
-1166 LALLDNVWHGDTT
+1166 
-1179 NADDSVALTLGQGV
+1179 
-1193 LTLVQT
+1193 
-1199 VTDADGDSASASV
+1199 
-1212 DLGANGVFR
+1212 
-1221 FEDDGPRAGLAEE
+1221 
-1234 APRLDATVD
+1234 
-1243 ESLVSLGGVGG
+1243 
-1254 DGVAS
+1254 
-1259 ATLSAANVQAQF
+1259 
-1271 NPAFGADGAG
+1271 
-1281 SIGYSLAL
+1281 
-1289 TGTNVASGLYAV
+1289 
-1301 DPLAANGQGAAIV
+1301 
-1314 LNQVGNVITGSAGG
+1314 
-1328 VDYFTLTINPST
+1328 
-1340 GEVTLALLD
+1340 
-1349 NVWHGDTTNADDSVA
+1349 
-1364 LTLGQGVLTLVQ
+1364 
-1376 TVTDADGDSASA
+1376 
-1388 SVDLGANGVFR
+1388 NGVFR

-1435 ASATLSAANVQAQF
+1435 ASAT
-1449 APAFGADGAGS
+1449 
-1460 IGYSL
+1460 
-1465 ALTGTNVASGLYAV
+1465 
-1479 DPAAAN
+1479 
-1485 GQGAAIVL
+1485 
-1493 NQVGNVITGSAGGV
+1493 
-1507 DYFTLTINPST
+1507 
-1518 GEVTLALLDNV
+1518 
-1529 WHGDTTNA
+1529 
-1537 DDSVALTLGQG
+1537 
-1548 VLTLVQT
+1548 
-1555 VTDADGDSASAS
+1555 
-1567 VDLGA
+1567 
-1572 NGVFRF
+1572 
-1578 EDDGPR
+1578 
-1584 AGLAE
+1584 
-1589 EAPRLGA
+1589 
-1596 TVDESLVSLGG
+1596 
-1607 VGGDGVASATLSAA
+1607 
-1621 NVQAQFNPAF
+1621 
-1631 GADGA
+1631 
-1636 GSIGYSLALT
+1636 
-1646 GTNVAS
+1646 
-1652 GLYAVDPLAANGQGA
+1652 
-1667 AIVLNQVGNVITGSA
+1667 
-1682 GGVDY
+1682 
-1687 FTLTINPSTGEVTLA
+1687 
-1702 LLDNVW
+1702 
-1708 HGDTTNADDSVA
+1708 
-1720 LTLGQGVLT
+1720 
-1729 LVQTVTDADGD
+1729 
-1740 SASASVDLGA
+1740 
-1750 NGVFRFEDDGPRA
+1750 
-1763 GLAEEAPRLGATVDE
+1763 
-1778 SLVSLGGVG
+1778 
-1787 GDGVAS
+1787 
-1793 ATLSAANVQAQFNPA
+1793 
-1808 FGADGAGSIGY
+1808 
-1819 SLALT
+1819 
-1824 GTNVAS
+1824 
-1830 GLYAVDPLAANGQ
+1830 
-1843 GAAIVLNQV
+1843 
-1852 GNVITGSAGGVDY
+1852 
-1865 FTLTINP
+1865 
-1872 STGEVTLALLDNVWH
+1872 
-1887 GDTTNADDSVAL
+1887 
-1899 TLGQG
+1899 
-1904 VLTLVQTVTDAD
+1904 
-1916 GDSASA
+1916 
-1922 SVDLGANGVFRFEDD
+1922 
-1937 GPRAGLAVEAP
+1937 
-1948 RLGATVDESLVSL
+1948 
-1961 GGVGG
+1961 
-1966 DGVASATLSAANVQ
+1966 
-1980 AQFNPAFGADGAG
+1980 
-1993 SIGYSLA
+1993 
-2000 LTGTNVASG
+2000 
-2009 LYAVDPLAA
+2009 
-2018 NGQGA
+2018 
-2023 AIVLNQVGNV
+2023 
-2033 ITGSAGGVD
+2033 
-2042 YFTLT
+2042 
-2047 INPST
+2047 
-2052 GEVTLALLDNVWHG
+2052 
-2066 DTTNADDSVALTL
+2066 
-2079 GQGVLT
+2079 
-2085 LVQTVTDADGDSASA
+2085 
-2100 SVDLGANGVFRFED
+2100 
-2114 DGPRAGL
+2114 
-2121 AVEAPRLGATVDE
+2121 
-2134 SLVSLGGV
+2134 
-2142 GSDGVASATLSAA
+2142 
-2155 NVQAQFAPAFG
+2155 
-2166 ADGAGSI
+2166 
-2173 GYSLALTGTNVA
+2173 
-2185 SGLYAVDPA
+2185 
-2194 AANGQGAAIVLNQV
+2194 
-2208 GNVITGSAGGVDYF
+2208 
-2222 TLTINP
+2222 
-2228 STGEVTL
+2228 
-2235 ALLDNVWHGDTTNA
+2235 
-2249 DDSVAL
+2249 
-2255 TLGQGVLTLV
+2255 
-2265 QTVTDADG
+2265 
-2273 DSASASVDL
+2273 
-2282 GANGVFRFEDDGPRA
+2282 
-2297 GLAEEA
+2297 
-2303 PRLGATVDESLVS
+2303 
-2316 LGGVGSDGV
+2316 
-2325 ASASLSA
+2325 LSA

-2400 TLTINPS
+2400 TLTINQS

-2455 ASVDLG
+2455 AAVDLG

-2480 ADSGITL
+2480 VDGGITL

-2554 GSDIVGSTTAGEVF
+2554 GSDIVGSTSAGEVF

-2588 LPEDVD
+2588 LPETVDNSNDNNLISLANGKVLLSATVTVVDGDNDTATGTVSADLGGNIRFEDDVPSVTINAVVDGGITLTTQDAQTIGSASDTATGSFAAAFLAAAVPSYGADGPGTTTVSGYSLSVTDSNSGLTSNGLAITLTKVGSDIVGSTSAGEVFRISVASNGTVTLTQSAELDHLPETVDNSNDNNLISLANGKVLLSATVTVVDGDNDTATGTVSADLGGNIRFEDDVPSVTINAVVDGGITLTTQDAQTIGSASDTATGSFAAAFLAAAVPSYGADGPGTTTVSGYSLSVTDSNSGLTSNGLAITLTKVGSDIVGSTSAGEVFRISVASNGTVTLTQSAELDHLPETVD

-2733 TAGEVFRISVAS
+2733 SAGEVFRISVAS

-2759 LPEDVDN
+2759 LPETVDN

-2899 IVGSTTAGEVFR
+2899 IVGSTSAGEVFR

-2925 AELDHLPEDVDNS
+2925 AELDHLPETVDNS

-3074 TTAGEVFRIS
+3074 TS
-3084 VASNG
+3084 
-3089 TVTLTQ
+3089 
-3095 SAELDHLPEDV
+3095 
-3106 DNSNDNNL
+3106 
-3114 ISLANGKVLLSA
+3114 
-3126 TVTVV
+3126 
-3131 DGDNDTA
+3131 
-3138 TGTVSADLGGNIR
+3138 
-3151 FEDDVPSVTINAVA
+3151 
-3165 DSGITLTT
+3165 
-3173 QDAQTIGSASDTAT
+3173 
-3187 GSFAAAFLA
+3187 
-3196 AAVPSYGADGPG
+3196 
-3208 TTTVS
+3208 
-3213 GYSLS
+3213 
-3218 VTDSNSGLTS
+3218 
-3228 NGLAITL
+3228 
-3235 TKVGSDIVGSTT
+3235 
-3247 AGEVFRISVA
+3247 
-3257 SNGTVT
+3257 
-3263 LTQSAELDHL
+3263 
-3273 PEDVDNSN
+3273 
-3281 DNNLISLANGK
+3281 
-3292 VLLSATVTVVDGD
+3292 
-3305 NDTATG
+3305 
-3311 TVSADLGGNIRFED
+3311 
-3325 DVPSVTI
+3325 
-3332 NAVADSGIT
+3332 
-3341 LTTQDAQTIG
+3341 
-3351 SASDT
+3351 
-3356 ATGSFAAAFLAAAV
+3356 
-3370 PSYGADGPGTTT
+3370 
-3382 VSGYSLSVTDSNSG
+3382 
-3396 LTSNGLAITLTKV
+3396 
-3409 GSDIVGST
+3409 
-3417 TAGEVFRISVAS
+3417 
-3429 NGTVTLTQSAELD
+3429 
-3442 HLPEDVDNSN
+3442 
-3452 DNNLISLA
+3452 
-3460 NGKVLLSAT
+3460 
-3469 VTVVDGDN
+3469 
-3477 DTATGT
+3477 
-3483 VSADLGG
+3483 
-3490 NIRFEDDV
+3490 
-3498 PSVTIN
+3498 
-3504 AVADS
+3504 
-3509 GITLTTQDAQT
+3509 
-3520 IGSASDTATGSFAAA
+3520 
-3535 FLAAAVPSY
+3535 
-3544 GADGPGTTTVSGY
+3544 
-3557 SLSVTDS
+3557 
-3564 NSGLT
+3564 
-3569 SNGLAITLTKVGSDI
+3569 
-3584 VGSTT
+3584 
-3589 AGEVF
+3589 
-3594 RISVASNGTVTLTQS
+3594 
-3609 AELDHLPE
+3609 
-3617 DVDNSNDNNLI
+3617 
-3628 SLANGKVLL
+3628 
-3637 SATVTVVDGDND
+3637 
-3649 TATGTVSADLGGN
+3649 
-3662 IRFEDDVPSVTINA
+3662 
-3676 VADSGITLTTQDAQT
+3676 
-3691 IGSASDTATGS
+3691 
-3702 FAAAF
+3702 
-3707 LAAAVPSYGADGPG
+3707 
-3721 TTTVSGYSLS
+3721 
-3731 VTDSNSG
+3731 
-3738 LTSNGLAI
+3738 
-3746 TLTKVGSDIVG
+3746 
-3757 STTAGEVF
+3757 
-3765 RISVASN
+3765 
-3772 GTVTLTQSAELDHLP
+3772 
-3787 EDVDNSNDNN
+3787 
-3797 LISLANGKVLLSATV
+3797 
-3812 TVVDG
+3812 
-3817 DNDTATGTV
+3817 
-3826 SADLGGN
+3826 
-3833 IRFEDDVPSVTINAV
+3833 
-3848 ADSGITL
+3848 
-3855 TTQDA
+3855 
-3860 QTIGSA
+3860 
-3866 SDTATGS
+3866 
-3873 FAAAFL
+3873 
-3879 AAAVPSY
+3879 
-3886 GADGPGTT
+3886 
-3894 TVSGYSLSV
+3894 
-3903 TDSNSGLT
+3903 
-3911 SNGLAITLTKVGSD
+3911 
-3925 IVGSTTAGEVFRIS
+3925 
-3939 VASNGTVTLTQSAEL
+3939 
-3954 DHLPEDVDNSNDNNL
+3954 
-3969 ISLANGKVL
+3969 
-3978 LSATVTVVD
+3978 
-3987 GDNDTATGTVSADL
+3987 
-4001 GGNIRFEDDVP
+4001 
-4012 SVTINAVADSGITLT
+4012 
-4027 TQDAQTIG
+4027 
-4035 SASDTATG
+4035 
-4043 SFAAAF
+4043 
-4049 LAAAVPSYG
+4049 
-4058 ADGPGTTTVS
+4058 
-4068 GYSLSVT
+4068 
-4075 DSNSGLTSNGLAI
+4075 
-4088 TLTKVGSDIVGST
+4088 
-4101 TAGEVFRISVASNGT
+4101 
-4116 VTLTQS
+4116 
-4122 AELDHL
+4122 
-4128 PEDVDNSNDNNLIS
+4128 
-4142 LANGKVLLSATVT
+4142 
-4155 VVDGD
+4155 
-4160 NDTATGTVSAD
+4160 
-4171 LGGNIRFE
+4171 
-4179 DDVPSVTIN
+4179 
-4188 AVADSSITLTTQ
+4188 
-4200 DAQTIGSASDTA
+4200 
-4212 TGSFA
+4212 
-4217 AAFLAAAVPSYGAD
+4217 
-4231 GPGTT
+4231 
-4236 TVSGYSLSVT
+4236 
-4246 DSNSGLTS
+4246 
-4254 NGLAITLTKVGS
+4254 
-4266 DIVGSTTAGE
+4266 
-4276 VFRISVASN
+4276 
-4285 GTVTLTQSAELDHL
+4285 
-4299 PEDVDNSNDNNLIS
+4299 
-4313 LANGKVLLSA
+4313 
-4323 TVTVVDGDNDT
+4323 
-4334 ATGTVSADLGGNIRF
+4334 
-4349 EDDVPSVTINA
+4349 
-4360 VADSGITLTTQDAQ
+4360 
-4374 TIGSASDTATGSFA
+4374 
-4388 AAFLAAAVPSYGADG
+4388 
-4403 PGTTTVSGYSLSVTD
+4403 
-4418 SNSGLTSNGL
+4418 
-4428 AITLT
+4428 
-4433 KVGSDIVGSTTAG
+4433 AG

-4473 VDNSNDNNLI
+4473 
-4483 SLANGKVLLSATVTV
+4483 
-4498 VDGDNDTATGTVSAD
+4498 
-4513 LGGNIRFEDD
+4513 
-4523 VPSVTINAVADSSIT
+4523 
-4538 LTTQD
+4538 
-4543 AQTIGSASDTA
+4543 
-4554 TGSFAAAFL
+4554 
-4563 AAAVPS
+4563 
-4569 YGADGP
+4569 
-4575 GTTTVSGY
+4575 
-4583 SLSVTDSNSGLTSNG
+4583 
-4598 LAITLT
+4598 
-4604 KVGSDIVGSTTAGEV
+4604 
-4619 FRISVASNGTVTLT
+4619 
-4633 QSAELDHLPED
+4633 

-4805 AFGDTGKLANAQN
+4805 AFGDTGKLPNAQN

-4833 SGSPATVPDGN
+4833 SGSSATVPDGN

-5098 GSIVFDDTSG
+5098 GSVVFDDTSG
-5108 SATPSTYDG
+5108 SATPSAYDG

-5147 DEILIGGSG
+5147 DEVLIGGSG

-5175 DSLNGGEGNDILVGG
+5175 DNLNGGEGNDILVGG
-5190 AGNDTLNGGSGND
+5190 AGNDTLNGGNGND

-5221 NQITGGAGTDSLSN
+5221 NQSTGGAGTDSLSN

-5276 GGAGSDTM
+5276 GGTGSDTM

-5297 GDAGGIDT
+5297 GDAGGVDT

>member
-1 MLADGS
+1 MGNVITGSAGGVDYFTLTINPTSGEVTLALLDNVWHGDTSNADDSVALTVGQGVLTLVQTVTDADGD
-7 SRPLQKGEILQ
+7 R
-18 PGAKLNIADD
+18 
-28 AKLILAPYDESP
+28 
-40 AAATP
+40 
-45 DAPAHDAPAP
+45 
-55 GQPQAPDAGTAA
+55 
-67 SPDIAALQKSILQ
+67 
-80 GVDPTQNFE
+80 
-89 ASAAGGAPAAGGG
+89 ASAAVDLGANS
-102 GGIGG
+102 
-107 VAGASGNGGFVTID
+107 VF
-121 RIGDATI
+121 R
-128 AAAGFDTTYQTE
+128 F
-140 PVVDTQ
+140 
-146 QVVEPL
+146 
-152 LVNELTD
+152 
-159 QGEQLVVA
+159 
-167 EDGVLNGNLLDNTVN
+167 ED
-182 TDGPSAASVLLF
+182 DGPRA
-194 SWGGNANVAVGTSV
+194 
-208 TIDGIGTLVVNGD
+208 
-221 GSFTFTPAPNYDG
+221 
-234 AVPPVVYTVTD
+234 
-245 GTDTVQS
+245 
-252 TLELTITPVNDLA
+252 
-265 DQGENVVVT
+265 
-274 EDAAVS
+274 
-280 GNLLDNT
+280 
-287 VDNDGP
+287 
-293 QAATVTGFSWGGLAN
+293 GLAEEAPS
-308 TTLGT
+308 LG
-313 PVTLAGVGTL
+313 
-323 LVNADG
+323 
-329 SYQFTPATNYD
+329 AT
-340 GPVPAVSYT
+340 
-349 VTDGT
+349 
-354 DSVQSILTITIIPV
+354 
-368 DEPVELAGLQLE
+368 
-380 GGELTLNEA
+380 
-389 SLAGGSNP
+389 
-397 NAAAVTQSGIFTFSA
+397 
-412 ADGVQSLT
+412 
-420 LGGVAL
+420 
-426 VTNGQAVTAFPQTI
+426 
-440 ISPLGNQLIVT
+440 
-451 GINYNPVTGTGSVNY
+451 
-466 SYTLGGSETHTQP
+466 
-479 ANDNSLSESFSVVL
+479 
-493 VDTDGDNTSGSL
+493 
-505 DVVILDDV
+505 
-513 PSVTLTTNSEGLG
+513 
-526 SVSVDESLVSLGG
+526 VDESLVSLGG
-539 VGSDGVASATLSAAN
+539 VGGDGVASASLSAADVQAQFN
-554 VQAQFNPAFGADG
+554 PAFGADGAGSIGYSLALSGSNVASGLYAVDPLAANGQGAAILLNQVGNVITGSAGGVDYFTLTINPTSGEVTLALLDNVWHGDTTNADDSVALTLGQGVLTLVQTVTDADGDSASASVDLGANGVFRFEDDGPRAGLAEEAPSLGATVDESLVSLGGVGGDGVASASLSAADVQAQFNPAFGADG
-567 AGSIGYSLALTGTNV
+567 AGSIGYSLALTGSNV
-582 ASGLYAVDPAAAN
+582 VSGLYAVDPLAAN

-616 VDYFTLTINPS
+616 VDYFTLTINPTS
-627 TGEVTLALL
+627 GEVTLALLDNVWHGDTSNADDSVALTVGQGVLTLVQTVTDADGDSASASVDLGANGVFRFEDDGPRAGLAEEAPRLGATVDESLVSLGGVGGDGVASATLSAATVQAQFNPAFGADGAGSIGYSLALTGSNVVSGLYAVDPLAANGQGAAIVLNQVGNVITGSAGGVDYFTLTINPTSGEVTLALLDNVWHGDTSNADDSVALTVGQGVLTLVQTVTDADGDRASAAVDLGANSVFRFEDDGPRAGLAEEAPSLGATVDESLVSLGGVGGDGVASASLSAADVQAQFNPAFGADGAGSIGYSLALSGSDVASGLYAVDPLAANGQGAAILLNQVGNVITGSAGGVDYFTLTINPTSGEVTLALLDNVWHGDTSNADDSVALTVGQGVLTLVQTVTDADGDRASAAVDLGANSVFRFEDDGPRAGLAEEAPSLGATVDESLVSLGGVGGDGVASASLSAADVQAQFNPAFGADGAGSIGYSLALTGSNVVSGLYAVDPLAANGQGAAIVLNQVGNVITGSAGGVDYFTLTINPTTGEVTLALL

-726 TLSAA
+726 SLSAA
-731 NVQAQFNPAF
+731 NVQAQFAPAF

-748 IGYSLALTGTNVAS
+748 IGYSLALTGSNVVS

-804 STGEVTLA
+804 T
-812 LLDNVWHGDTTNADD
+812 
-827 SVALTLGQGVLTLV
+827 
-841 QTVTDADG
+841 
-849 DSASASVDLGANGVF
+849 
-864 RFEDDGPRAGLA
+864 
-876 VEAPRLGATVDESLV
+876 
-891 SLGGVGSDGVASATL
+891 
-906 SAANVQAQFAP
+906 
-917 AFGADGAGSIGY
+917 
-929 SLALTGTNV
+929 
-938 ASGLYAVDPAAA
+938 
-950 NGQGAAIVLNQ
+950 
-961 VGNVITGSAG
+961 
-971 GVDYFTLTIN
+971 
-981 PSTGEVTLALLDNV
+981 TGEVTLALLDNV

-1076 DGVASATLSAANV
+1076 DGVASASLSAANV
-1089 QAQFNPAFGA
+1089 QAQFAPAFGA

-1105 GYSLALTGTNVASG
+1105 GYSLALTGSNVVSG

-1150 VDYFTLTINPS
+1150 VDYFTLTINPTS
-1161 TGEVT
+1161 GEVT
-1166 LALLDNVWHGDTT
+1166 LALLDNVWHGDTS
-1179 NADDSVALTLGQGV
+1179 NADDSVALTVGQGV

-1199 VTDADGDSASASV
+1199 VTDADGDRASAAV
-1212 DLGANGVFR
+1212 DLGANSVFR

-1234 APRLDATVD
+1234 APSLGATVD

-1259 ATLSAANVQAQF
+1259 ASLSAADVQAQFNPAFGADGAGSIGYSLALSGSDVASGLYAVDPLAANGQGAAILLNQVGNVITGSAGGVDYFTLTINPTSGEVTLALLDNVWHGDTSNADDSVALTVGQGVLTLVQTVTDADGDRASAAVDLGANSVFRFEDDGPRAGLAEEAPSLGATVDESLVSLGGVGGDGVASASLSAADVQAQF

-1289 TGTNVASGLYAV
+1289 TGSNVVSGLYAV

-1328 VDYFTLTINPST
+1328 VDYFTLTINPT
-1340 GEVTLALLD
+1340 
-1349 NVWHGDTTNADDSVA
+1349 
-1364 LTLGQGVLTLVQ
+1364 
-1376 TVTDADGDSASA
+1376 
-1388 SVDLGANGVFR
+1388 
-1399 FEDDGPRAGLAVEA
+1399 
-1413 PRLGATVD
+1413 
-1421 ESLVSLGGVGSDGV
+1421 
-1435 ASATLSAANVQAQF
+1435 
-1449 APAFGADGAGS
+1449 
-1460 IGYSL
+1460 
-1465 ALTGTNVASGLYAV
+1465 
-1479 DPAAAN
+1479 
-1485 GQGAAIVL
+1485 
-1493 NQVGNVITGSAGGV
+1493 
-1507 DYFTLTINPST
+1507 T

-1607 VGGDGVASATLSAA
+1607 VGGDGVASASLSAA
-1621 NVQAQFNPAF
+1621 NVQAQFAPAF

-1646 GTNVAS
+1646 GSNVVS

-1687 FTLTINPSTGEVTLA
+1687 FTLTINPTTGEVTLA

-1793 ATLSAANVQAQFNPA
+1793 ASLSAANVQAQFAPA

-1824 GTNVAS
+1824 GSNVVS

-1872 STGEVTLALLDNVWH
+1872 T
-1887 GDTTNADDSVAL
+1887 
-1899 TLGQG
+1899 
-1904 VLTLVQTVTDAD
+1904 
-1916 GDSASA
+1916 
-1922 SVDLGANGVFRFEDD
+1922 
-1937 GPRAGLAVEAP
+1937 
-1948 RLGATVDESLVSL
+1948 
-1961 GGVGG
+1961 
-1966 DGVASATLSAANVQ
+1966 
-1980 AQFNPAFGADGAG
+1980 
-1993 SIGYSLA
+1993 
-2000 LTGTNVASG
+2000 
-2009 LYAVDPLAA
+2009 
-2018 NGQGA
+2018 
-2023 AIVLNQVGNV
+2023 
-2033 ITGSAGGVD
+2033 
-2042 YFTLT
+2042 
-2047 INPST
+2047 
-2052 GEVTLALLDNVWHG
+2052 
-2066 DTTNADDSVALTL
+2066 
-2079 GQGVLT
+2079 
-2085 LVQTVTDADGDSASA
+2085 
-2100 SVDLGANGVFRFED
+2100 
-2114 DGPRAGL
+2114 
-2121 AVEAPRLGATVDE
+2121 
-2134 SLVSLGGV
+2134 
-2142 GSDGVASATLSAA
+2142 
-2155 NVQAQFAPAFG
+2155 
-2166 ADGAGSI
+2166 
-2173 GYSLALTGTNVA
+2173 
-2185 SGLYAVDPA
+2185 
-2194 AANGQGAAIVLNQV
+2194 
-2208 GNVITGSAGGVDYF
+2208 
-2222 TLTINP
+2222 
-2228 STGEVTL
+2228 TGEVTL

-2303 PRLGATVDESLVS
+2303 PSLGATVDESLVS
-2316 LGGVGSDGV
+2316 LGGVGGDGV

-2332 ANVQAQFNPAFGA
+2332 ANVQAQFAPAFGA

-2351 GYSLALTGT
+2351 GYSLALTGS
-2360 NVASGLYAVDP
+2360 NVVSGLYAVDP
-2371 AAANGQ
+2371 LAANGQ

-2400 TLTINPS
+2400 TLTINPT

-2480 ADSGITL
+2480 ADGGITL
-2487 TTQDAQTIGSAS
+2487 TTQDAQTIGAAS

-2506 AAAFLAAAVPSYG
+2506 AAAFLAAAVPNYG

-2554 GSDIVGSTTAGEVF
+2554 GNDIVGSTT
-2568 RISVASNGTVT
+2568 
-2579 LTQSAELDH
+2579 D
-2588 LPEDVD
+2588 
-2594 NSNDNNLIS
+2594 
-2603 LANGKVLLSATVTVV
+2603 
-2618 DGDNDT
+2618 
-2624 ATGTVSADLGG
+2624 
-2635 NIRFEDDVPSVTI
+2635 
-2648 NAVADSGIT
+2648 
-2657 LTTQDA
+2657 
-2663 QTIGSASDTATGSF
+2663 
-2677 AAAFL
+2677 
-2682 AAAVPSYG
+2682 
-2690 ADGPGTTTVSGYS
+2690 
-2703 LSVTD
+2703 
-2708 SNSGLTSN
+2708 
-2716 GLAIT
+2716 
-2721 LTKVGSD
+2721 
-2728 IVGST
+2728 
-2733 TAGEVFRISVAS
+2733 
-2745 NGTVTLTQSAELDH
+2745 
-2759 LPEDVDN
+2759 
-2766 SNDNNLISLA
+2766 
-2776 NGKVLLSATVTVVDG
+2776 
-2791 DNDTATGTV
+2791 
-2800 SADLGGN
+2800 
-2807 IRFEDDVPSVTIN
+2807 
-2820 AVADSG
+2820 
-2826 ITLTTQD
+2826 
-2833 AQTIGS
+2833 
-2839 ASDTATGSFAAA
+2839 
-2851 FLAAAVPSYGAD
+2851 
-2863 GPGTTTV
+2863 
-2870 SGYSLSVTDSNSGL
+2870 
-2884 TSNGLAITLTKVGSD
+2884 
-2899 IVGSTTAGEVFR
+2899 
-2911 ISVASNGTVTLTQS
+2911 
-2925 AELDHLPEDVDNS
+2925 
-2938 NDNNLIS
+2938 
-2945 LANGKV
+2945 
-2951 LLSAT
+2951 
-2956 VTVVDGDND
+2956 
-2965 TATGTVSAD
+2965 
-2974 LGGNIR
+2974 
-2980 FEDDVPSVTI
+2980 
-2990 NAVADS
+2990 
-2996 GITLTTQDAQTIGS
+2996 
-3010 ASDTA
+3010 
-3015 TGSFA
+3015 
-3020 AAFLAA
+3020 
-3026 AVPSYGADGPGTTTV
+3026 
-3041 SGYSLSVTD
+3041 
-3050 SNSGLTSNGLAIT
+3050 
-3063 LTKVGSDIVGS
+3063 
-3074 TTAGEVFRIS
+3074 
-3084 VASNG
+3084 
-3089 TVTLTQ
+3089 
-3095 SAELDHLPEDV
+3095 
-3106 DNSNDNNL
+3106 
-3114 ISLANGKVLLSA
+3114 
-3126 TVTVV
+3126 
-3131 DGDNDTA
+3131 
-3138 TGTVSADLGGNIR
+3138 
-3151 FEDDVPSVTINAVA
+3151 
-3165 DSGITLTT
+3165 
-3173 QDAQTIGSASDTAT
+3173 
-3187 GSFAAAFLA
+3187 
-3196 AAVPSYGADGPG
+3196 
-3208 TTTVS
+3208 
-3213 GYSLS
+3213 
-3218 VTDSNSGLTS
+3218 
-3228 NGLAITL
+3228 
-3235 TKVGSDIVGSTT
+3235 
-3247 AGEVFRISVA
+3247 
-3257 SNGTVT
+3257 
-3263 LTQSAELDHL
+3263 
-3273 PEDVDNSN
+3273 
-3281 DNNLISLANGK
+3281 
-3292 VLLSATVTVVDGD
+3292 
-3305 NDTATG
+3305 
-3311 TVSADLGGNIRFED
+3311 
-3325 DVPSVTI
+3325 
-3332 NAVADSGIT
+3332 
-3341 LTTQDAQTIG
+3341 
-3351 SASDT
+3351 
-3356 ATGSFAAAFLAAAV
+3356 
-3370 PSYGADGPGTTT
+3370 
-3382 VSGYSLSVTDSNSG
+3382 
-3396 LTSNGLAITLTKV
+3396 
-3409 GSDIVGST
+3409 
-3417 TAGEVFRISVAS
+3417 
-3429 NGTVTLTQSAELD
+3429 
-3442 HLPEDVDNSN
+3442 
-3452 DNNLISLA
+3452 
-3460 NGKVLLSAT
+3460 
-3469 VTVVDGDN
+3469 
-3477 DTATGT
+3477 
-3483 VSADLGG
+3483 
-3490 NIRFEDDV
+3490 
-3498 PSVTIN
+3498 
-3504 AVADS
+3504 
-3509 GITLTTQDAQT
+3509 
-3520 IGSASDTATGSFAAA
+3520 
-3535 FLAAAVPSY
+3535 
-3544 GADGPGTTTVSGY
+3544 
-3557 SLSVTDS
+3557 
-3564 NSGLT
+3564 
-3569 SNGLAITLTKVGSDI
+3569 
-3584 VGSTT
+3584 
-3589 AGEVF
+3589 
-3594 RISVASNGTVTLTQS
+3594 
-3609 AELDHLPE
+3609 
-3617 DVDNSNDNNLI
+3617 
-3628 SLANGKVLL
+3628 
-3637 SATVTVVDGDND
+3637 
-3649 TATGTVSADLGGN
+3649 
-3662 IRFEDDVPSVTINA
+3662 
-3676 VADSGITLTTQDAQT
+3676 
-3691 IGSASDTATGS
+3691 
-3702 FAAAF
+3702 
-3707 LAAAVPSYGADGPG
+3707 
-3721 TTTVSGYSLS
+3721 
-3731 VTDSNSG
+3731 
-3738 LTSNGLAI
+3738 
-3746 TLTKVGSDIVG
+3746 
-3757 STTAGEVF
+3757 
-3765 RISVASN
+3765 
-3772 GTVTLTQSAELDHLP
+3772 
-3787 EDVDNSNDNN
+3787 
-3797 LISLANGKVLLSATV
+3797 
-3812 TVVDG
+3812 
-3817 DNDTATGTV
+3817 
-3826 SADLGGN
+3826 
-3833 IRFEDDVPSVTINAV
+3833 
-3848 ADSGITL
+3848 
-3855 TTQDA
+3855 
-3860 QTIGSA
+3860 
-3866 SDTATGS
+3866 
-3873 FAAAFL
+3873 
-3879 AAAVPSY
+3879 
-3886 GADGPGTT
+3886 
-3894 TVSGYSLSV
+3894 
-3903 TDSNSGLT
+3903 
-3911 SNGLAITLTKVGSD
+3911 
-3925 IVGSTTAGEVFRIS
+3925 
-3939 VASNGTVTLTQSAEL
+3939 
-3954 DHLPEDVDNSNDNNL
+3954 
-3969 ISLANGKVL
+3969 
-3978 LSATVTVVD
+3978 
-3987 GDNDTATGTVSADL
+3987 
-4001 GGNIRFEDDVP
+4001 
-4012 SVTINAVADSGITLT
+4012 
-4027 TQDAQTIG
+4027 
-4035 SASDTATG
+4035 
-4043 SFAAAF
+4043 
-4049 LAAAVPSYG
+4049 
-4058 ADGPGTTTVS
+4058 
-4068 GYSLSVT
+4068 
-4075 DSNSGLTSNGLAI
+4075 
-4088 TLTKVGSDIVGST
+4088 
-4101 TAGEVFRISVASNGT
+4101 
-4116 VTLTQS
+4116 
-4122 AELDHL
+4122 
-4128 PEDVDNSNDNNLIS
+4128 
-4142 LANGKVLLSATVT
+4142 
-4155 VVDGD
+4155 
-4160 NDTATGTVSAD
+4160 
-4171 LGGNIRFE
+4171 
-4179 DDVPSVTIN
+4179 
-4188 AVADSSITLTTQ
+4188 
-4200 DAQTIGSASDTA
+4200 
-4212 TGSFA
+4212 
-4217 AAFLAAAVPSYGAD
+4217 
-4231 GPGTT
+4231 
-4236 TVSGYSLSVT
+4236 
-4246 DSNSGLTS
+4246 
-4254 NGLAITLTKVGS
+4254 
-4266 DIVGSTTAGE
+4266 
-4276 VFRISVASN
+4276 
-4285 GTVTLTQSAELDHL
+4285 
-4299 PEDVDNSNDNNLIS
+4299 
-4313 LANGKVLLSA
+4313 
-4323 TVTVVDGDNDT
+4323 
-4334 ATGTVSADLGGNIRF
+4334 
-4349 EDDVPSVTINA
+4349 
-4360 VADSGITLTTQDAQ
+4360 
-4374 TIGSASDTATGSFA
+4374 
-4388 AAFLAAAVPSYGADG
+4388 
-4403 PGTTTVSGYSLSVTD
+4403 
-4418 SNSGLTSNGL
+4418 
-4428 AITLT
+4428 
-4433 KVGSDIVGSTTAG
+4433 
-4446 EVFRISVAS
+4446 
-4455 NGTVTLTQ
+4455 
-4463 SAELDHLPET
+4463 
-4473 VDNSNDNNLI
+4473 
-4483 SLANGKVLLSATVTV
+4483 
-4498 VDGDNDTATGTVSAD
+4498 
-4513 LGGNIRFEDD
+4513 
-4523 VPSVTINAVADSSIT
+4523 
-4538 LTTQD
+4538 
-4543 AQTIGSASDTA
+4543 
-4554 TGSFAAAFL
+4554 
-4563 AAAVPS
+4563 
-4569 YGADGP
+4569 
-4575 GTTTVSGY
+4575 
-4583 SLSVTDSNSGLTSNG
+4583 
-4598 LAITLT
+4598 
-4604 KVGSDIVGSTTAGEV
+4604 GEV

-4805 AFGDTGKLANAQN
+4805 AFGDPGKLANAQN

-5221 NQITGGAGTDSLSN
+5221 NQITGGAGRDSLSN

-5291 TFKWMA
+5291 TFKLMA

>member
-1 MLADGS
+1 M
-7 SRPLQKGEILQ
+7 
-18 PGAKLNIADD
+18 
-28 AKLILAPYDESP
+28 
-40 AAATP
+40 
-45 DAPAHDAPAP
+45 
-55 GQPQAPDAGTAA
+55 
-67 SPDIAALQKSILQ
+67 
-80 GVDPTQNFE
+80 
-89 ASAAGGAPAAGGG
+89 
-102 GGIGG
+102 
-107 VAGASGNGGFVTID
+107 
-121 RIGDATI
+121 
-128 AAAGFDTTYQTE
+128 
-140 PVVDTQ
+140 
-146 QVVEPL
+146 
-152 LVNELTD
+152 
-159 QGEQLVVA
+159 
-167 EDGVLNGNLLDNTVN
+167 
-182 TDGPSAASVLLF
+182 
-194 SWGGNANVAVGTSV
+194 
-208 TIDGIGTLVVNGD
+208 
-221 GSFTFTPAPNYDG
+221 
-234 AVPPVVYTVTD
+234 
-245 GTDTVQS
+245 
-252 TLELTITPVNDLA
+252 
-265 DQGENVVVT
+265 
-274 EDAAVS
+274 
-280 GNLLDNT
+280 
-287 VDNDGP
+287 
-293 QAATVTGFSWGGLAN
+293 
-308 TTLGT
+308 
-313 PVTLAGVGTL
+313 
-323 LVNADG
+323 
-329 SYQFTPATNYD
+329 
-340 GPVPAVSYT
+340 
-349 VTDGT
+349 
-354 DSVQSILTITIIPV
+354 
-368 DEPVELAGLQLE
+368 
-380 GGELTLNEA
+380 
-389 SLAGGSNP
+389 
-397 NAAAVTQSGIFTFSA
+397 
-412 ADGVQSLT
+412 
-420 LGGVAL
+420 
-426 VTNGQAVTAFPQTI
+426 
-440 ISPLGNQLIVT
+440 
-451 GINYNPVTGTGSVNY
+451 
-466 SYTLGGSETHTQP
+466 
-479 ANDNSLSESFSVVL
+479 
-493 VDTDGDNTSGSL
+493 
-505 DVVILDDV
+505 
-513 PSVTLTTNSEGLG
+513 
-526 SVSVDESLVSLGG
+526 SVDESLVSLGG
-539 VGSDGVASATLSAAN
+539 VGTDGVASATLSAAD

-567 AGSIGYSLALTGTNV
+567 AGSIGYSLALTGSNV

-708 DESLVSLGGVGG
+708 DESLVSLGGVGT

-748 IGYSLALTGTNVAS
+748 IGYSLALTGSNVAS
-762 GLYAVDPLAANGQG
+762 GLYAVDPAAANGQGAAIVLNQVGNVITGSAGGVDYFTLTINPSTGEVTLALLDNVWHGDTTNADDSVALTLGQGVLTLVQTVTDADGDSASAAVDLGANGVFRFEDDGPRAGLAVEAPRLGATVDESLVSLGGAGTDGVASATLSAANVQAQFNPAFGADGAGSIGYSLALTGSNVASGLYAVDPAAANGQGAAIVLNQVGNVITGSAGGVDYFTLTINPSTGEVTLALLDNVWHGDTTNADDSVALTLGQGVLTLVQTVTDADGDSASAAVDLGANGVFRFEDDGPRAGLAVEAPRLGATVDESLVSLGGAGTDGVASATLSAANVQAQFNPAFGADGAGSIGYSLALTGSNVASGLYAVDPAAANGQGAAIVLNQVGNVITGSAGGVDYFTLTINPSTGEVTLALLDNVWHGDTTNADDSVALTLGQGVLTLVQTVTDADGDSASAAVDLGANGVFRFEDDGPRAGLAVEAPRLGATVDESLVSLGGAGTDGVASATLSAANVQAQFNPAFGADGAGSIGYSLALTGSNVASGLYAVDPAAANGQGAAIVLNQVGNVITGSAGGMDYFTLTINPSTGEVTLALLDNVWHGDTTNADDSVALTLGQGVLTLVQTVTDADGDSASAAVDLGANGVFRFEDDGPRAGLAVEAPSLGATVDESLVSLGGAGTDGVASATLSAANVQAQFNPAFGADGAGSIGYSLALTGSNVASGLYAVDPAAANGQGAAIVLNQVGNVITGSAGGMDYFTLTINPSTGEVTLALLDNVWHGDTTNADDSVALTLGQGVLTLVQTVTDADGDSASAAVDLGANGVFRFEDDGPRAGLAVEAPSLGATVDESLVSLGGAGTDGVASATLSAANVQAQFNPAFGADGAGSIGYSLALTGSNVASGLYAVDPAAANGQGAAIVLNQVGNVITGSAGGVDYFTLTINPSTGEVTLALLDNVWHGDTTNADDSVALTLGQGVLTLVQTVTDADGDSASAAVDLGANGVFRFEDDGPRAGLAVEAPSLGATVDESLVSLGGAGTDGVASATLSAANVQAQFNPAFGADGAGSIGYSLALTGSNVASGLYAVDPAAANGQGAAIVLNQVGNVITGSAGGVDYFTLTINPSTGEVTLALLDNVWHGDTTNADDSVALTLGQGVLTLVQTVTDADGDSASAAVDLGANGVFRFEDDGPRAGLAVEAPRLGATVDESLVSLGGVGSDGVASATLSAANVQAQFNPAFGADGAGSIGYSLALTGSNVASGLYAVDPAAANGQG

-906 SAANVQAQFAP
+906 SAANVQAQFNP

-929 SLALTGTNV
+929 SLALTGTNVASGLYAVDPAAANGQGAAIVLNQVGNVITGSAGGVDYFTLTINQSTGEVTLALLDNVWHGDTTNADDSVALTLGQGVLTLVQTVTDADGDSASASVDLGANGVFRFEDDGPRAGLAEEAPRLGATVDESLVSLGGVGTDGVASATLSAANVQAQFNPAFGADGAGSIGYSLALTGSNV

-1029 ASASV
+1029 ASAAV

-1048 PRAGLAE
+1048 PRAGLAV

-1061 ATVDESLVSLGGVGG
+1061 ATVDESLVSLGGAGT

-1105 GYSLALTGTNVASG
+1105 GYSLALTGSNVASG

-1124 PLAANGQGAAIVLN
+1124 PA
-1138 QVGNVITGSAGG
+1138 
-1150 VDYFTLTINPS
+1150 
-1161 TGEVT
+1161 
-1166 LALLDNVWHGDTT
+1166 
-1179 NADDSVALTLGQGV
+1179 
-1193 LTLVQT
+1193 
-1199 VTDADGDSASASV
+1199 
-1212 DLGANGVFR
+1212 
-1221 FEDDGPRAGLAEE
+1221 
-1234 APRLDATVD
+1234 
-1243 ESLVSLGGVGG
+1243 
-1254 DGVAS
+1254 
-1259 ATLSAANVQAQF
+1259 
-1271 NPAFGADGAG
+1271 
-1281 SIGYSLAL
+1281 
-1289 TGTNVASGLYAV
+1289 
-1301 DPLAANGQGAAIV
+1301 AANGQGAAIV

-1449 APAFGADGAGS
+1449 
-1460 IGYSL
+1460 
-1465 ALTGTNVASGLYAV
+1465 
-1479 DPAAAN
+1479 
-1485 GQGAAIVL
+1485 
-1493 NQVGNVITGSAGGV
+1493 
-1507 DYFTLTINPST
+1507 
-1518 GEVTLALLDNV
+1518 
-1529 WHGDTTNA
+1529 
-1537 DDSVALTLGQG
+1537 
-1548 VLTLVQT
+1548 
-1555 VTDADGDSASAS
+1555 
-1567 VDLGA
+1567 
-1572 NGVFRF
+1572 
-1578 EDDGPR
+1578 
-1584 AGLAE
+1584 
-1589 EAPRLGA
+1589 
-1596 TVDESLVSLGG
+1596 
-1607 VGGDGVASATLSAA
+1607 
-1621 NVQAQFNPAF
+1621 
-1631 GADGA
+1631 
-1636 GSIGYSLALT
+1636 
-1646 GTNVAS
+1646 
-1652 GLYAVDPLAANGQGA
+1652 
-1667 AIVLNQVGNVITGSA
+1667 
-1682 GGVDY
+1682 
-1687 FTLTINPSTGEVTLA
+1687 
-1702 LLDNVW
+1702 
-1708 HGDTTNADDSVA
+1708 
-1720 LTLGQGVLT
+1720 
-1729 LVQTVTDADGD
+1729 
-1740 SASASVDLGA
+1740 
-1750 NGVFRFEDDGPRA
+1750 
-1763 GLAEEAPRLGATVDE
+1763 
-1778 SLVSLGGVG
+1778 
-1787 GDGVAS
+1787 
-1793 ATLSAANVQAQFNPA
+1793 
-1808 FGADGAGSIGY
+1808 
-1819 SLALT
+1819 
-1824 GTNVAS
+1824 
-1830 GLYAVDPLAANGQ
+1830 
-1843 GAAIVLNQV
+1843 
-1852 GNVITGSAGGVDY
+1852 
-1865 FTLTINP
+1865 
-1872 STGEVTLALLDNVWH
+1872 
-1887 GDTTNADDSVAL
+1887 
-1899 TLGQG
+1899 
-1904 VLTLVQTVTDAD
+1904 
-1916 GDSASA
+1916 
-1922 SVDLGANGVFRFEDD
+1922 
-1937 GPRAGLAVEAP
+1937 
-1948 RLGATVDESLVSL
+1948 
-1961 GGVGG
+1961 
-1966 DGVASATLSAANVQ
+1966 
-1980 AQFNPAFGADGAG
+1980 
-1993 SIGYSLA
+1993 
-2000 LTGTNVASG
+2000 
-2009 LYAVDPLAA
+2009 
-2018 NGQGA
+2018 
-2023 AIVLNQVGNV
+2023 
-2033 ITGSAGGVD
+2033 
-2042 YFTLT
+2042 
-2047 INPST
+2047 
-2052 GEVTLALLDNVWHG
+2052 
-2066 DTTNADDSVALTL
+2066 
-2079 GQGVLT
+2079 
-2085 LVQTVTDADGDSASA
+2085 
-2100 SVDLGANGVFRFED
+2100 
-2114 DGPRAGL
+2114 
-2121 AVEAPRLGATVDE
+2121 
-2134 SLVSLGGV
+2134 
-2142 GSDGVASATLSAA
+2142 
-2155 NVQAQFAPAFG
+2155 
-2166 ADGAGSI
+2166 
-2173 GYSLALTGTNVA
+2173 
-2185 SGLYAVDPA
+2185 
-2194 AANGQGAAIVLNQV
+2194 
-2208 GNVITGSAGGVDYF
+2208 
-2222 TLTINP
+2222 
-2228 STGEVTL
+2228 
-2235 ALLDNVWHGDTTNA
+2235 
-2249 DDSVAL
+2249 
-2255 TLGQGVLTLV
+2255 
-2265 QTVTDADG
+2265 
-2273 DSASASVDL
+2273 
-2282 GANGVFRFEDDGPRA
+2282 
-2297 GLAEEA
+2297 
-2303 PRLGATVDESLVS
+2303 
-2316 LGGVGSDGV
+2316 
-2325 ASASLSA
+2325 
-2332 ANVQAQFNPAFGA
+2332 NPAFGA

-2400 TLTINPS
+2400 TLTINQS

-2455 ASVDLG
+2455 AAVDLGANGVFRFEDDGPRAGLAVEAPRLGATVDESLVSLGGAGTDGVASATLSAANVQAQFNPAFGADGAGSIGYSLALTGSNVASGLYAVDPAAANGQGAAIVLNQVGNVITGSAGGVDYFTLTINPTTGEVTLALLDNVWHGDTTNADDSVALTLGQGVLTLVQTVTDADGDSASAAVDLGANGVFRFEDDGPRAGLAVEAPRLGATVDESLVSLGGAGTDGVASATLSAANVQAQFNPAFGADGAGSIGYSLALTGSNVASGLYAVDPAAANGQGAAIVLNQVGNVITGSAGGVDYFTLTINPTTGEVTLALLDNVWHGDTTNADDSVALTLGQGVLTLVQTVTDADGDSASAAVDLG

-2480 ADSGITL
+2480 VDGGITL

-2554 GSDIVGSTTAGEVF
+2554 GSDIVGSTSAGEVF

-2588 LPEDVD
+2588 LPETVDNSNDNNLISLANGKVLLSATVTVVDGDNDTATGTVSADLGGNIRFEDDVPSVTINAVVDGGITLTTQDAQTIGSASDTATGSFAAAFLAAAVPSYGADGPGTTTVSGYSLSVTDSNSGLTSNGLAITLTKVGSDIVGSTSAGEVFRISVASNGTVTLTQSAELDHLPETVDNSNDNNLISLANGKVLLSATVTVVDGDNDTATGTVSADLGGNIRFEDDVPSVTINAVVDGGITLTTQDAQTIGSASDTATGSFAAAFLAAAVPSYGADGPGTTTVSGYSLSVTDSNSGLTSNGLAITLTKVGSDIVGSTSAGEVFRISVASNGTVTLTQSAELDHLPETVD

-2733 TAGEVFRISVAS
+2733 SAGEVFRISVAS

-2759 LPEDVDN
+2759 LPETVDN

-2899 IVGSTTAGEVFR
+2899 IVGSTSAGEVFR

-2925 AELDHLPEDVDNS
+2925 AELDHLPETVDNS

-3074 TTAGEVFRIS
+3074 TS
-3084 VASNG
+3084 
-3089 TVTLTQ
+3089 
-3095 SAELDHLPEDV
+3095 
-3106 DNSNDNNL
+3106 
-3114 ISLANGKVLLSA
+3114 
-3126 TVTVV
+3126 
-3131 DGDNDTA
+3131 
-3138 TGTVSADLGGNIR
+3138 
-3151 FEDDVPSVTINAVA
+3151 
-3165 DSGITLTT
+3165 
-3173 QDAQTIGSASDTAT
+3173 
-3187 GSFAAAFLA
+3187 
-3196 AAVPSYGADGPG
+3196 
-3208 TTTVS
+3208 
-3213 GYSLS
+3213 
-3218 VTDSNSGLTS
+3218 
-3228 NGLAITL
+3228 
-3235 TKVGSDIVGSTT
+3235 
-3247 AGEVFRISVA
+3247 
-3257 SNGTVT
+3257 
-3263 LTQSAELDHL
+3263 
-3273 PEDVDNSN
+3273 
-3281 DNNLISLANGK
+3281 
-3292 VLLSATVTVVDGD
+3292 
-3305 NDTATG
+3305 
-3311 TVSADLGGNIRFED
+3311 
-3325 DVPSVTI
+3325 
-3332 NAVADSGIT
+3332 
-3341 LTTQDAQTIG
+3341 
-3351 SASDT
+3351 
-3356 ATGSFAAAFLAAAV
+3356 
-3370 PSYGADGPGTTT
+3370 
-3382 VSGYSLSVTDSNSG
+3382 
-3396 LTSNGLAITLTKV
+3396 
-3409 GSDIVGST
+3409 
-3417 TAGEVFRISVAS
+3417 
-3429 NGTVTLTQSAELD
+3429 
-3442 HLPEDVDNSN
+3442 
-3452 DNNLISLA
+3452 
-3460 NGKVLLSAT
+3460 
-3469 VTVVDGDN
+3469 
-3477 DTATGT
+3477 
-3483 VSADLGG
+3483 
-3490 NIRFEDDV
+3490 
-3498 PSVTIN
+3498 
-3504 AVADS
+3504 
-3509 GITLTTQDAQT
+3509 
-3520 IGSASDTATGSFAAA
+3520 
-3535 FLAAAVPSY
+3535 
-3544 GADGPGTTTVSGY
+3544 
-3557 SLSVTDS
+3557 
-3564 NSGLT
+3564 
-3569 SNGLAITLTKVGSDI
+3569 
-3584 VGSTT
+3584 
-3589 AGEVF
+3589 
-3594 RISVASNGTVTLTQS
+3594 
-3609 AELDHLPE
+3609 
-3617 DVDNSNDNNLI
+3617 
-3628 SLANGKVLL
+3628 
-3637 SATVTVVDGDND
+3637 
-3649 TATGTVSADLGGN
+3649 
-3662 IRFEDDVPSVTINA
+3662 
-3676 VADSGITLTTQDAQT
+3676 
-3691 IGSASDTATGS
+3691 
-3702 FAAAF
+3702 
-3707 LAAAVPSYGADGPG
+3707 
-3721 TTTVSGYSLS
+3721 
-3731 VTDSNSG
+3731 
-3738 LTSNGLAI
+3738 
-3746 TLTKVGSDIVG
+3746 
-3757 STTAGEVF
+3757 
-3765 RISVASN
+3765 
-3772 GTVTLTQSAELDHLP
+3772 
-3787 EDVDNSNDNN
+3787 
-3797 LISLANGKVLLSATV
+3797 
-3812 TVVDG
+3812 
-3817 DNDTATGTV
+3817 
-3826 SADLGGN
+3826 
-3833 IRFEDDVPSVTINAV
+3833 
-3848 ADSGITL
+3848 
-3855 TTQDA
+3855 
-3860 QTIGSA
+3860 
-3866 SDTATGS
+3866 
-3873 FAAAFL
+3873 
-3879 AAAVPSY
+3879 
-3886 GADGPGTT
+3886 
-3894 TVSGYSLSV
+3894 
-3903 TDSNSGLT
+3903 
-3911 SNGLAITLTKVGSD
+3911 
-3925 IVGSTTAGEVFRIS
+3925 
-3939 VASNGTVTLTQSAEL
+3939 
-3954 DHLPEDVDNSNDNNL
+3954 
-3969 ISLANGKVL
+3969 
-3978 LSATVTVVD
+3978 
-3987 GDNDTATGTVSADL
+3987 
-4001 GGNIRFEDDVP
+4001 
-4012 SVTINAVADSGITLT
+4012 
-4027 TQDAQTIG
+4027 
-4035 SASDTATG
+4035 
-4043 SFAAAF
+4043 
-4049 LAAAVPSYG
+4049 
-4058 ADGPGTTTVS
+4058 
-4068 GYSLSVT
+4068 
-4075 DSNSGLTSNGLAI
+4075 
-4088 TLTKVGSDIVGST
+4088 
-4101 TAGEVFRISVASNGT
+4101 
-4116 VTLTQS
+4116 
-4122 AELDHL
+4122 
-4128 PEDVDNSNDNNLIS
+4128 
-4142 LANGKVLLSATVT
+4142 
-4155 VVDGD
+4155 
-4160 NDTATGTVSAD
+4160 
-4171 LGGNIRFE
+4171 
-4179 DDVPSVTIN
+4179 
-4188 AVADSSITLTTQ
+4188 
-4200 DAQTIGSASDTA
+4200 
-4212 TGSFA
+4212 
-4217 AAFLAAAVPSYGAD
+4217 
-4231 GPGTT
+4231 
-4236 TVSGYSLSVT
+4236 
-4246 DSNSGLTS
+4246 
-4254 NGLAITLTKVGS
+4254 
-4266 DIVGSTTAGE
+4266 
-4276 VFRISVASN
+4276 
-4285 GTVTLTQSAELDHL
+4285 
-4299 PEDVDNSNDNNLIS
+4299 
-4313 LANGKVLLSA
+4313 
-4323 TVTVVDGDNDT
+4323 
-4334 ATGTVSADLGGNIRF
+4334 
-4349 EDDVPSVTINA
+4349 
-4360 VADSGITLTTQDAQ
+4360 
-4374 TIGSASDTATGSFA
+4374 
-4388 AAFLAAAVPSYGADG
+4388 
-4403 PGTTTVSGYSLSVTD
+4403 
-4418 SNSGLTSNGL
+4418 
-4428 AITLT
+4428 
-4433 KVGSDIVGSTTAG
+4433 AG

-4473 VDNSNDNNLI
+4473 
-4483 SLANGKVLLSATVTV
+4483 
-4498 VDGDNDTATGTVSAD
+4498 
-4513 LGGNIRFEDD
+4513 
-4523 VPSVTINAVADSSIT
+4523 
-4538 LTTQD
+4538 
-4543 AQTIGSASDTA
+4543 
-4554 TGSFAAAFL
+4554 
-4563 AAAVPS
+4563 
-4569 YGADGP
+4569 
-4575 GTTTVSGY
+4575 
-4583 SLSVTDSNSGLTSNG
+4583 
-4598 LAITLT
+4598 
-4604 KVGSDIVGSTTAGEV
+4604 
-4619 FRISVASNGTVTLT
+4619 
-4633 QSAELDHLPED
+4633 

-4805 AFGDTGKLANAQN
+4805 AFGDTGKLPNAQN

-4833 SGSPATVPDGN
+4833 SGSSATVPDGN

-5098 GSIVFDDTSG
+5098 GSVVFDDTSG
-5108 SATPSTYDG
+5108 SATPSAYDG

-5147 DEILIGGSG
+5147 DEVLIGGSG

-5175 DSLNGGEGNDILVGG
+5175 DNLNGGEGNDILVGG
-5190 AGNDTLNGGSGND
+5190 AGNDTLNGGNGND

-5221 NQITGGAGTDSLSN
+5221 NQSTGGAGTDSLSN

-5276 GGAGSDTM
+5276 GGTGSDTM

-5297 GDAGGIDT
+5297 GDAGGVDT